1 MRGKDARG
9 RRRRPVPRVLTW
21 GGGPAPA
28 RARSAPSLPV
38 GIPRRRPA
46 QPGPAV
52 GCAPARRRRP
62 RRPGMAAVLELLL
75 SEEVAVGA
83 VLRWLRRAP
92 GQRPAEDSHIYD
104 KLVSL
109 SLLQKDFVPFLLNF
123 LREQTS
129 QILTNGPSTPAKTP
143 NSKAHKSQRTGPE
156 RRAGHATSSRVQLFS
171 QRTSVTS
178 CATDTSF
185 SPAAASS
192 GSSSF
197 SESNLSSPCSDFP
210 SVVSSSSPSFGYS
223 PVLTH
228 SEKRSAQKANLG
240 SFLTAAPEALPARR
254 GRRKGSSSLSAS
266 GRQVARDLGRSV
278 AEEEDGKSESASWSG
293 GRRKRSEVPLV
304 TARSL
309 PSQLNLNNLEEFPP
323 MGTASGW
330 TNKSKPSRRIN
341 PTPVSAERPLSKP
354 KMCFTST
361 PVSQSPAA
369 RFSAGSSP
377 EAFNIVQEGNQTS
390 VLSSSLQEERE
401 MLKKER
407 CKLLYQASSAG
418 ISPDPGTP
426 TKPAYTRSASL
437 PAESHLV
444 TCADPAK
451 VSCKK
456 QLECLAQLYSSCI
469 AENLVPNIF
478 LELFFVL
485 QLLTSKGTSA
495 SEEEES
501 DLEVNEGSKDA
512 SGRQHFRSVH
522 NCVYFA
528 VQVLDYQYEIISHL
542 EKGTLKFLAEN
553 ERIACFSPTLHER
566 LKQAYENSTAKVS
579 LLLPCSVQSVSFQP
593 ETDNRSNFPSD
604 RAFHIFKKQR
614 DIFYE
619 LLREWEDNHEKPGW
633 DFERVLGSKI
643 RAMMAHLSA
652 TCNHSHFA
660 RLFQKQ
666 LTQMC
671 KDPIGGGVSWGDTPD
686 QDVLNMLGPD
696 NLSRLKRL
704 QERFVVPQSIRG
716 PCPPPSFPGCQ
727 QFFRDFILSAGS
739 YQFNQ
744 HLVDSLCLKI
754 LELDGLTLV
763 EHEHSDG
770 ETDMDEQDEKKRFT
784 VVLLSL
790 RLLAKFL
797 GFLVFLPYRT
807 VEQPTRDLQDTAVAL
822 RNQTLPVLDILKL
835 LRRSIQ
841 NQRSVLT
848 IPWIVEFLSLVDHVA
863 PFLDYYRKVFCLL
876 LQIYRL
882 MILSEEKEMSFLNKL
897 LILAVLGW
905 LFQVPSVPEE
915 LFFATDVRQEG
926 LVMDTV
932 TSAQALDSVPLVDQQ
947 LLYTCCPYLGELRK
961 LLASF
966 VAGSGVKNGGFMRKI
981 TPTAA
986 ETLAPKT
993 SITQRKLQVE
1003 LEQAFF
1009 HNQPPSLR
1017 RTVEFVAE
1025 RVGSNCVKHIKAT
1038 LVAELVQ
1045 RAEVMLQ
1052 DKVKEEDANHDKLLE
1067 EVCSHLYDEGAQALI
1082 KGREFCKK
1090 KGPEA
1095 VRVLLPEETS
1105 AAVLSSAEDIAV
1117 ELATE
1122 KACGWLS
1129 ANIAALIKREV
1140 KATFNKMLKVPG
1152 LPLPNE
1158 DAQELRRDCSP
1169 GCLHRAPFPSQI
1181 INEIK
1186 DVLCVAV
1193 GPRDEGE
1200 VIDPGW
1206 LECLLGRLSQTL
1218 RCRKFMCPTS
1228 EQQLAKCTVELASLL
1243 VSGHV
1248 PLSHGIKP
1256 PEKSSERLRVKNN
1269 PTCDLLK
1276 LLLSVWKEDFG
1287 TPVPVQLMF
1296 SRKNIG
1302 YLAEAKQQEWD
1313 LFHFILRGLVECDL
1327 MKTSEIESCLRSL
1340 EELPWPSDFLKALES
1355 ISGLFLSEHLVEE
1368 PRSNP
1373 CDLTRQSLATDSGQT
1388 RDQVKWTSSSVKQ
1401 RDCFLV
1407 TGSSLNL
1414 M

>member
-1 MRGKDARG
+1 
-9 RRRRPVPRVLTW
+9 
-21 GGGPAPA
+21 
-28 RARSAPSLPV
+28 
-38 GIPRRRPA
+38 
-46 QPGPAV
+46 
-52 GCAPARRRRP
+52 
-62 RRPGMAAVLELLL
+62 EN
-75 SEEVAVGA
+75 
-83 VLRWLRRAP
+83 
-92 GQRPAEDSHIYD
+92 HIHD

-143 NSKAHKSQRTGPE
+143 NSKAHGNQRTGSE

-171 QRTSVTS
+171 QRTSK
-178 CATDTSF
+178 
-185 SPAAASS
+185 AS
-192 GSSSF
+192 
-197 SESNLSSPCSDFP
+197 
-210 SVVSSSSPSFGYS
+210 
-223 PVLTH
+223 
-228 SEKRSAQKANLG
+228 LG
-240 SFLTAAPEALPARR
+240 SFLTATPEALPVRR
-254 GRRKGSSSLSAS
+254 GRRKANSSVGAS
-266 GRQVARDLGRSV
+266 GRQVARDLGRSL
-278 AEEEDGKSESASWSG
+278 AEEEDGKNDSVLWSG
-293 GRRKRSEVPLV
+293 GRRKRSEVPLDS
-304 TARSL
+304 ARSP

-323 MGTASGW
+323 MGAASGW

-354 KMCFTST
+354 KTCFTST

-369 RFSAGSSP
+369 RLSSGSSL
-377 EAFNIVQEGNQTS
+377 EAFTTVQEGNLTS
-390 VLSSSLQEERE
+390 VISNSLQEERE

-407 CKLLYQASSAG
+407 YRMSF
-418 ISPDPGTP
+418 DPGTP
-426 TKPAYTRSASL
+426 TKPSYTRSASL

-444 TCADPAK
+444 TCANPTK

-485 QLLTSKGTSA
+485 QLLTSKGTSTA
-495 SEEEES
+495 EDGDS
-501 DLEVNEGSKDA
+501 DLEINESSREV
-512 SGRQHFRSVH
+512 SGGQHFQSVH

-528 VQVLDYQYEIISHL
+528 VRVLDYQYEIISHL
-542 EKGTLKFLAEN
+542 EKGILKLLAEN
-553 ERIACFSPTLHER
+553 ERIASFSPTLHKR
-566 LKQAYENSTAKVS
+566 LRQAYESSAAKVS

-619 LLREWEDNHEKPGW
+619 LLREWEDNHEKSGW
-633 DFERVLGSKI
+633 DFERVLGNKI

-666 LTQMC
+666 LIQMC
-671 KDPIGGGVSWGDTPD
+671 KGPIGGGASWGDTPD
-686 QDVLNMLGPD
+686 QDVLNMLGSD

-744 HLVDSLCLKI
+744 HLMDSLCLKI
-754 LELDGLTLV
+754 LELNGLTLV

-770 ETDMDEQDEKKRFT
+770 EADMDEQDEKKRFT

-807 VEQPTRDLQDTAVAL
+807 VEQPTRDLQDSALAL
-822 RNQTLPVLDILKL
+822 RNQTLPILDILKL
-835 LRRSIQ
+835 LRQSVRDQRSI
-841 NQRSVLT
+841 LT
-848 IPWIVEFLSLVDHVA
+848 IPWIVEYLSLVDHIA
-863 PFLDYYRKVFCLL
+863 PFLDYYRKVFGLL
-876 LQIYRL
+876 LQVYRL
-882 MILSEEKEMSFLNKL
+882 MVLSEDKKMSFLNKL

-915 LFFATDVRQEG
+915 LFFTTDDRQERFM
-926 LVMDTV
+926 MDTV
-932 TSAQALDSVPLVDQQ
+932 TSARALDSVPLVDQQ

-966 VAGSGVKNGGFMRKI
+966 VAGSGAKNGGFIRKI

-986 ETLAPKT
+986 ESLAPKA
-993 SITQRKLQVE
+993 SVTQRKLQVE

-1009 HNQPPSLR
+1009 HNQPSSLR

-1045 RAEVMLQ
+1045 RAEAMLQ
-1052 DKVKEEDANHDKLLE
+1052 DKVKEDAASHDKLLE
-1067 EVCSHLYDEGAQALI
+1067 EVCTHLCEEGAEALI

-1105 AAVLSSAEDIAV
+1105 AAVLSSAENIAV

-1140 KATFNKMLKVPG
+1140 KATFNRMLKVPG
-1152 LPLPNE
+1152 FPLPSE
-1158 DAQELRRDCSP
+1158 DTLELRRDCPP
-1169 GCLHRAPFPSQI
+1169 GCQHCAPFPSQV

-1200 VIDPGW
+1200 VIDYVW

-1218 RCRKFMCPTS
+1218 QCRKFMCPTS
-1228 EQQLAKCTVELASLL
+1228 EQQLAKCSVELASLL
-1243 VSGHV
+1243 VSDRV
-1248 PLSHGIKP
+1248 PLSLEIKSP
-1256 PEKSSERLRVKNN
+1256 KKSPERLRVKND
-1269 PTCDLLK
+1269 PTYGLLK

-1287 TPVPVQLMF
+1287 TPVPVQLIF
-1296 SRKNIG
+1296 SKKNVS
-1302 YLAEAKQQEWD
+1302 YLAEVKLREWD
-1313 LFHFILRGLVECDL
+1313 LFLFLLHGLVEHEL
-1327 MKTSEIESCLRSL
+1327 MRTSEIESCLHSL
-1340 EELPWPSDFLKALES
+1340 EELPWPSDFLKDLKMLS
-1355 ISGLFLSEHLVEE
+1355 RVFVSEHHTKEL
-1368 PRSNP
+1368 RTNP
-1373 CDLTRQSLATDSGQT
+1373 CELTRRSLGTVTAQS
-1388 RDQVKWTSSSVKQ
+1388 
-1401 RDCFLV
+1401 
-1407 TGSSLNL
+1407 
-1414 M
+1414 

>member
-1 MRGKDARG
+1 MGAETFTLAG
-9 RRRRPVPRVLTW
+9 
-21 GGGPAPA
+21 
-28 RARSAPSLPV
+28 
-38 GIPRRRPA
+38 
-46 QPGPAV
+46 
-52 GCAPARRRRP
+52 
-62 RRPGMAAVLELLL
+62 ELLTAFRCWEEL
-75 SEEVAVGA
+75 SCFGVRKHENHV
-83 VLRWLRRAP
+83 
-92 GQRPAEDSHIYD
+92 HD

-143 NSKAHKSQRTGPE
+143 NSKAHRSQRTGPE
-156 RRAGHATSSRVQLFS
+156 RRAGHATSSRVQLFT
-171 QRTSVTS
+171 QRTLVTT
-178 CATDTSF
+178 CTTDISF

-192 GSSSF
+192 SSSSF
-197 SESNLSSPCSDFP
+197 SGSNLSSPCGDCP
-210 SVVSSSSPSFGYS
+210 SVASSSSPSFGYS
-223 PVLTH
+223 PVLNH
-228 SEKRSAQKANLG
+228 GEKRSSQKASLG
-240 SFLTAAPEALPARR
+240 SFLTATPEALPARR
-254 GRRKGSSSLSAS
+254 GRKKGSVSAS
-266 GRQVARDLGRSV
+266 GRQVARDLGRSL
-278 AEEEDGKSESASWSG
+278 ADEEDGKHDGVSWSG

-304 TARSL
+304 SARSP

-323 MGTASGW
+323 MGAASGW

-369 RFSAGSSP
+369 RFSSRSSL
-377 EAFNIVQEGNQTS
+377 EAFTAVQEGNLMS
-390 VLSSSLQEERE
+390 VKSNSLQEERE

-407 CKLLYQASSAG
+407 CKLLHQASSPSG

-426 TKPAYTRSASL
+426 TKPSYTRSASL

-444 TCADPAK
+444 TCANPAK

-485 QLLTSKGTSA
+485 QLLTSKGTSTA
-495 SEEEES
+495 EDGDS
-501 DLEVNEGSKDA
+501 DLEIDERSTDA
-512 SGRQHFRSVH
+512 SERQHFRSVH

-528 VQVLDYQYEIISHL
+528 VQVLGYQYEILSRL
-542 EKGTLKFLAEN
+542 EKGMLKLLAEN
-553 ERIACFSPTLHER
+553 ERIASFSPTLHER
-566 LKQAYENSTAKVS
+566 LRQAYESSTAKVS

-619 LLREWEDNHEKPGW
+619 LLREWEDNHEKTGW

-666 LTQMC
+666 LIQMC
-671 KDPIGGGVSWGDTPD
+671 KGPIGGGASLGDTPD
-686 QDVLNMLGPD
+686 QDVLNMLGSD

-744 HLVDSLCLKI
+744 HLMDSLCLQI

-770 ETDMDEQDEKKRFT
+770 EADMDEQDEKKRFT

-807 VEQPTRDLQDTAVAL
+807 VEQPTRDLQDSAVAL
-822 RNQTLPVLDILKL
+822 RNQTLPVLDVLKL
-835 LRRSIQ
+835 LRQSIRDQRSI
-841 NQRSVLT
+841 LT
-848 IPWIVEFLSLVDHVA
+848 IPWIVEYLSLVDYIA

-876 LQIYRL
+876 LQVYRL
-882 MILSEEKEMSFLNKL
+882 MVLSEDKEMSFLNKL

-915 LFFATDVRQEG
+915 LFFTTDARQEG
-926 LVMDTV
+926 FMVDTV

-966 VAGSGVKNGGFMRKI
+966 VAGSGAKNGGFIRKI

-986 ETLAPKT
+986 ESLAPKA
-993 SITQRKLQVE
+993 SVTQRKLQVE

-1045 RAEVMLQ
+1045 RAEGMLQ
-1052 DKVKEEDANHDKLLE
+1052 EKVKEEDANHDKLLE
-1067 EVCSHLYDEGAQALI
+1067 EVCAHLYEEGAQALI

-1140 KATFNKMLKVPG
+1140 KATFNRMLKVPG
-1152 LPLPNE
+1152 PPLPGE
-1158 DAQELRRDCSP
+1158 DALELRRDCPP
-1169 GCLHRAPFPSQI
+1169 GCQHCAPFPSQI

-1193 GPRDEGE
+1193 GPRDKGE
-1200 VIDPGW
+1200 VVDCVW

-1218 RCRKFMCPTS
+1218 QCRKFMCPTS

-1243 VSGHV
+1243 VSDRV
-1248 PLSHGIKP
+1248 PLSLRVKSA
-1256 PEKSSERLRVKNN
+1256 EKSSEMLRVKYN
-1269 PTCDLLK
+1269 PTYGLLK

-1287 TPVPVQLMF
+1287 TPVPVQLIF
-1296 SRKNIG
+1296 STKNMG
-1302 YLAEAKQQEWD
+1302 YFAEVKQREWD
-1313 LFHFILRGLVECDL
+1313 LFLFMLHGLVEHKL
-1327 MKTSEIESCLRSL
+1327 MRTSEIESCLHGL
-1340 EELPWPSDFLKALES
+1340 EELPWPLEFLKELEMLS
-1355 ISGLFLSEHLVEE
+1355 RVFLSEHQREE
-1368 PRSNP
+1368 PRTNP
-1373 CDLTRQSLATDSGQT
+1373 CELTRQSPGT
-1388 RDQVKWTSSSVKQ
+1388 
-1401 RDCFLV
+1401 V
-1407 TGSSLNL
+1407 TAQS
-1414 M
+1414 

>member
-1 MRGKDARG
+1 
-9 RRRRPVPRVLTW
+9 
-21 GGGPAPA
+21 
-28 RARSAPSLPV
+28 
-38 GIPRRRPA
+38 
-46 QPGPAV
+46 
-52 GCAPARRRRP
+52 
-62 RRPGMAAVLELLL
+62 EN
-75 SEEVAVGA
+75 
-83 VLRWLRRAP
+83 
-92 GQRPAEDSHIYD
+92 HIHD

-109 SLLQKDFVPFLLNF
+109 TLLQKDFVPFLLNF

-143 NSKAHKSQRTGPE
+143 NSKAHGSQRTGSE

-171 QRTSVTS
+171 QRTS
-178 CATDTSF
+178 
-185 SPAAASS
+185 AS
-192 GSSSF
+192 
-197 SESNLSSPCSDFP
+197 
-210 SVVSSSSPSFGYS
+210 
-223 PVLTH
+223 
-228 SEKRSAQKANLG
+228 LG
-240 SFLTAAPEALPARR
+240 SFLTATPEALPARR
-254 GRRKGSSSLSAS
+254 GRRKGNSSVSAS
-266 GRQVARDLGRSV
+266 GRQVARDLGRSL
-278 AEEEDGKSESASWSG
+278 AEEEDGKNDNVSWSG
-293 GRRKRSEVPLV
+293 GRKKRSEVSLV
-304 TARSL
+304 SARSP

-323 MGTASGW
+323 MGAASGW

-369 RFSAGSSP
+369 RFSSGSSL
-377 EAFNIVQEGNQTS
+377 EAFTTVQEGSLTS
-390 VLSSSLQEERE
+390 VISNSLQEERE

-407 CKLLYQASSAG
+407 YR
-418 ISPDPGTP
+418 ISLDPGTP
-426 TKPAYTRSASL
+426 TKPSYTRSASL

-444 TCADPAK
+444 TCASPTK

-485 QLLTSKGTSA
+485 QLLTSKGTSTAEDGDGDVEA
-495 SEEEES
+495 SER
-501 DLEVNEGSKDA
+501 NA

-542 EKGTLKFLAEN
+542 EKGMLKLLAEN
-553 ERIACFSPTLHER
+553 ERIASFSPTLHER
-566 LKQAYENSTAKVS
+566 LRQAYESSTAKVS

-619 LLREWEDNHEKPGW
+619 LLREWEDNHEKTGW
-633 DFERVLGSKI
+633 DFERVLGNKI

-666 LTQMC
+666 LIQMC
-671 KDPIGGGVSWGDTPD
+671 KGPVGGGASCGDTPD
-686 QDVLNMLGPD
+686 QDVLNMLGSD

-754 LELDGLTLV
+754 LELNGLTLV

-770 ETDMDEQDEKKRFT
+770 EADMDEQDEKKRFT

-807 VEQPTRDLQDTAVAL
+807 VEQPTRDLQDSAVAL

-835 LRRSIQ
+835 LRQSIWDQRSI
-841 NQRSVLT
+841 LT
-848 IPWIVEFLSLVDHVA
+848 IPWIVEYLSLVDHIA
-863 PFLDYYRKVFCLL
+863 PFLDYYRNVFCLL
-876 LQIYRL
+876 LQVYRL
-882 MILSEEKEMSFLNKL
+882 MVLSEDKEMSFLNKL

-915 LFFATDVRQEG
+915 LFFTTDIRQEA
-926 LVMDTV
+926 LMMDTV
-932 TSAQALDSVPLVDQQ
+932 TSARALDSVPLVDQQ

-966 VAGSGVKNGGFMRKI
+966 VAGSGAKNGGFIRKI

-986 ETLAPKT
+986 ESLASKA
-993 SITQRKLQVE
+993 SVTQRKVQVE

-1067 EVCSHLYDEGAQALI
+1067 EVCAHLYEEGAQALI

-1105 AAVLSSAEDIAV
+1105 SAVLSSAEDIAV

-1140 KATFNKMLKVPG
+1140 KATFNRMLKVPG
-1152 LPLPNE
+1152 LPMPGE
-1158 DAQELRRDCSP
+1158 DALELRRDCPP
-1169 GCLHRAPFPSQI
+1169 GCQHCAPFPSQI
-1181 INEIK
+1181 INDIK

-1200 VIDPGW
+1200 VIDYVW
-1206 LECLLGRLSQTL
+1206 LECLLGRLGQTL

-1243 VSGHV
+1243 VSDRV
-1248 PLSHGIKP
+1248 PLSLGIKSQ
-1256 PEKSSERLRVKNN
+1256 EKSSERLRVKNN
-1269 PTCDLLK
+1269 PTYGLLK
-1276 LLLSVWKEDFG
+1276 LLLSVWKDDFG
-1287 TPVPVQLMF
+1287 TPVPVQLIF
-1296 SRKNIG
+1296 SKKNVG
-1302 YLAEAKQQEWD
+1302 YLAEVKQREWD
-1313 LFHFILRGLVECDL
+1313 LFLFMLRGLVEHEL
-1327 MKTSEIESCLRSL
+1327 MRASEIESCLHSL
-1340 EELPWPSDFLKALES
+1340 EELPWPSDFLKELEMLS
-1355 ISGLFLSEHLVEE
+1355 RVFLSEHHIEE
-1368 PRSNP
+1368 PRTNP
-1373 CDLTRQSLATDSGQT
+1373 CELTRQSLGT
-1388 RDQVKWTSSSVKQ
+1388 
-1401 RDCFLV
+1401 V
-1407 TGSSLNL
+1407 TAQS
-1414 M
+1414 

>member
-1 MRGKDARG
+1 M
-9 RRRRPVPRVLTW
+9 
-21 GGGPAPA
+21 
-28 RARSAPSLPV
+28 
-38 GIPRRRPA
+38 
-46 QPGPAV
+46 
-52 GCAPARRRRP
+52 
-62 RRPGMAAVLELLL
+62 
-75 SEEVAVGA
+75 
-83 VLRWLRRAP
+83 
-92 GQRPAEDSHIYD
+92 
-104 KLVSL
+104 
-109 SLLQKDFVPFLLNF
+109 
-123 LREQTS
+123 
-129 QILTNGPSTPAKTP
+129 
-143 NSKAHKSQRTGPE
+143 
-156 RRAGHATSSRVQLFS
+156 
-171 QRTSVTS
+171 
-178 CATDTSF
+178 
-185 SPAAASS
+185 
-192 GSSSF
+192 
-197 SESNLSSPCSDFP
+197 
-210 SVVSSSSPSFGYS
+210 VSSSSPSFGCS

-240 SFLTAAPEALPARR
+240 SFLTPAPEALPARR
-254 GRRKGSSSLSAS
+254 GRRKGSSSVSAS
-266 GRQVARDLGRSV
+266 GRQVARDLGRSL
-278 AEEEDGKSESASWSG
+278 AEEEDGKNENASWSG

-304 TARSL
+304 TARS
-309 PSQLNLNNLEEFPP
+309 PPGQLNLNNLEEFPP
-323 MGTASGW
+323 MGAASGW

-369 RFSAGSSP
+369 RFSAGSNL
-377 EAFNIVQEGNQTS
+377 EAFTTAQEGNLTS
-390 VLSSSLQEERE
+390 VISSSLQEERE

-407 CKLLYQASSAG
+407 CKLLHQASSPAG
-418 ISPDPGTP
+418 IPPDPGTP
-426 TKPAYTRSASL
+426 TKPTYTRSASL

-528 VQVLDYQYEIISHL
+528 VQVLDYQYEVISHL

-553 ERIACFSPTLHER
+553 ERIASFSPTLHER
-566 LKQAYENSTAKVS
+566 LKQAYESSTAKVS

-633 DFERVLGSKI
+633 DFERVLGNKI

-666 LTQMC
+666 LIQMC
-671 KDPIGGGVSWGDTPD
+671 KGPIGGGVSWGDTPD

-696 NLSRLKRL
+696 NLNRLKRL

-754 LELDGLTLV
+754 LELDSLTLV

-770 ETDMDEQDEKKRFT
+770 EADMDEQDEKKRFT

-822 RNQTLPVLDILKL
+822 RNQ
-835 LRRSIQ
+835 
-841 NQRSVLT
+841 
-848 IPWIVEFLSLVDHVA
+848 
-863 PFLDYYRKVFCLL
+863 
-876 LQIYRL
+876 
-882 MILSEEKEMSFLNKL
+882 
-897 LILAVLGW
+897 
-905 LFQVPSVPEE
+905 VPSVPEE

-947 LLYTCCPYLGELRK
+947 LLYTCCPFLGELRK

-966 VAGSGVKNGGFMRKI
+966 VAGSGVKNGGFIRKI

-986 ETLAPKT
+986 ESLAPKT
-993 SITQRKLQVE
+993 SITQRKLQME

-1067 EVCSHLYDEGAQALI
+1067 EVCAHLYEEGAQALT
-1082 KGREFCKK
+1082 KGRE
-1090 KGPEA
+1090 
-1095 VRVLLPEETS
+1095 
-1105 AAVLSSAEDIAV
+1105 
-1117 ELATE
+1117 
-1122 KACGWLS
+1122 
-1129 ANIAALIKREV
+1129 
-1140 KATFNKMLKVPG
+1140 
-1152 LPLPNE
+1152 
-1158 DAQELRRDCSP
+1158 
-1169 GCLHRAPFPSQI
+1169 
-1181 INEIK
+1181 
-1186 DVLCVAV
+1186 
-1193 GPRDEGE
+1193 
-1200 VIDPGW
+1200 
-1206 LECLLGRLSQTL
+1206 
-1218 RCRKFMCPTS
+1218 
-1228 EQQLAKCTVELASLL
+1228 
-1243 VSGHV
+1243 
-1248 PLSHGIKP
+1248 
-1256 PEKSSERLRVKNN
+1256 
-1269 PTCDLLK
+1269 
-1276 LLLSVWKEDFG
+1276 
-1287 TPVPVQLMF
+1287 
-1296 SRKNIG
+1296 
-1302 YLAEAKQQEWD
+1302 
-1313 LFHFILRGLVECDL
+1313 
-1327 MKTSEIESCLRSL
+1327 
-1340 EELPWPSDFLKALES
+1340 
-1355 ISGLFLSEHLVEE
+1355 
-1368 PRSNP
+1368 
-1373 CDLTRQSLATDSGQT
+1373 
-1388 RDQVKWTSSSVKQ
+1388 
-1401 RDCFLV
+1401 
-1407 TGSSLNL
+1407 
-1414 M
+1414 

>member
-1 MRGKDARG
+1 
-9 RRRRPVPRVLTW
+9 
-21 GGGPAPA
+21 
-28 RARSAPSLPV
+28 
-38 GIPRRRPA
+38 
-46 QPGPAV
+46 Q
-52 GCAPARRRRP
+52 
-62 RRPGMAAVLELLL
+62 EN
-75 SEEVAVGA
+75 
-83 VLRWLRRAP
+83 
-92 GQRPAEDSHIYD
+92 HIHD

-143 NSKAHKSQRTGPE
+143 NSKAHRSQRTGSE
-156 RRAGHATSSRVQLFS
+156 MRAGHATSSR
-171 QRTSVTS
+171 R
-178 CATDTSF
+178 
-185 SPAAASS
+185 SS
-192 GSSSF
+192 
-197 SESNLSSPCSDFP
+197 
-210 SVVSSSSPSFGYS
+210 
-223 PVLTH
+223 
-228 SEKRSAQKANLG
+228 QKASLG
-240 SFLTAAPEALPARR
+240 SFLTATPEALPARR
-254 GRRKGSSSLSAS
+254 GRRKGSSSVSAS
-266 GRQVARDLGRSV
+266 SRQVARDLGRSL
-278 AEEEDGKSESASWSG
+278 AEEEDGKNDSVSWSG
-293 GRRKRSEVPLV
+293 GRKKRSEVPLV
-304 TARSL
+304 SARSP

-323 MGTASGW
+323 MGAASGW

-361 PVSQSPAA
+361 PVSQPPAA
-369 RFSAGSSP
+369 RFSSGSSL
-377 EAFNIVQEGNQTS
+377 EAFTAVQEGNLTS
-390 VLSSSLQEERE
+390 VISNSLQEERE

-407 CKLLYQASSAG
+407 YR
-418 ISPDPGTP
+418 ISLDPGTP
-426 TKPAYTRSASL
+426 TKPSYTRSASL

-444 TCADPAK
+444 TCANPAK

-456 QLECLAQLYSSCI
+456 QLECLAELYSSCI

-478 LELFFVL
+478 VELFFVL
-485 QLLTSKGTSA
+485 QLLTSKGTSTT
-495 SEEEES
+495 EDGDS
-501 DLEVNEGSKDA
+501 DLEVNERNA
-512 SGRQHFRSVH
+512 SGRQHFQSVH

-542 EKGTLKFLAEN
+542 EKGMLKLLAEN
-553 ERIACFSPTLHER
+553 ERIASFSPTLHKR
-566 LKQAYENSTAKVS
+566 LRQAYESSTAKVS

-619 LLREWEDNHEKPGW
+619 LLREWEDNHEKTGW
-633 DFERVLGSKI
+633 DFERVLGNKI
-643 RAMMAHLSA
+643 RSMMAHLSA

-666 LTQMC
+666 LIQMC
-671 KDPIGGGVSWGDTPD
+671 KGPIGGSASWGDTPD
-686 QDVLNMLGPD
+686 QDVLNMLGSD

-704 QERFVVPQSIRG
+704 QERFIVPQSIRG

-744 HLVDSLCLKI
+744 HLMDSLCLKI
-754 LELDGLTLV
+754 LELNGLTLV

-770 ETDMDEQDEKKRFT
+770 EADMDEQDEKKRFT

-807 VEQPTRDLQDTAVAL
+807 AEQPTRDLQDSAVAL
-822 RNQTLPVLDILKL
+822 RNQTLPVLDVLKL
-835 LRRSIQ
+835 LRQSIRDQRSI
-841 NQRSVLT
+841 LT
-848 IPWIVEFLSLVDHVA
+848 IPWIVEYLSLVDHIA

-876 LQIYRL
+876 LQVYRL
-882 MILSEEKEMSFLNKL
+882 MVLSEDKEISFLNKL
-897 LILAVLGW
+897 LIVAVLGW

-915 LFFATDVRQEG
+915 LFFTTDVRQEG
-926 LVMDTV
+926 LMLDTA
-932 TSAQALDSVPLVDQQ
+932 TCAQALDSVPLVDQQ

-966 VAGSGVKNGGFMRKI
+966 VAGSGAKNGGFIRKI

-986 ETLAPKT
+986 ESLAPKA
-993 SITQRKLQVE
+993 SLMQRKLQVE

-1067 EVCSHLYDEGAQALI
+1067 EVCAHLYEEGAQALI

-1140 KATFNKMLKVPG
+1140 KATFNRMLKVPG
-1152 LPLPNE
+1152 FPLPGE
-1158 DAQELRRDCSP
+1158 DALELRRDCSP
-1169 GCLHRAPFPSQI
+1169 GCQHCAPFPSQI

-1200 VIDPGW
+1200 VIDYVW

-1243 VSGHV
+1243 VSGRV
-1248 PLSHGIKP
+1248 PLNLRIKS

-1269 PTCDLLK
+1269 PTYGLLK

-1287 TPVPVQLMF
+1287 TPVPVRLIF
-1296 SRKNIG
+1296 RKKNMG
-1302 YLAEAKQQEWD
+1302 YLSDVKQREWD
-1313 LFHFILRGLVECDL
+1313 LFLFMLRGLVEHDL
-1327 MKTSEIESCLRSL
+1327 MRSGEIEGCLQSL
-1340 EELPWPSDFLKALES
+1340 QELPWPSDFLKELEM
-1355 ISGLFLSEHLVEE
+1355 LSRVFASERRIEE
-1368 PRSNP
+1368 TRTSP
-1373 CDLTRQSLATDSGQT
+1373 CAVTRQSVGT
-1388 RDQVKWTSSSVKQ
+1388 
-1401 RDCFLV
+1401 V
-1407 TGSSLNL
+1407 TAQS
-1414 M
+1414 

>member
-1 MRGKDARG
+1 
-9 RRRRPVPRVLTW
+9 
-21 GGGPAPA
+21 
-28 RARSAPSLPV
+28 
-38 GIPRRRPA
+38 
-46 QPGPAV
+46 
-52 GCAPARRRRP
+52 
-62 RRPGMAAVLELLL
+62 EN
-75 SEEVAVGA
+75 
-83 VLRWLRRAP
+83 
-92 GQRPAEDSHIYD
+92 HIHE

-129 QILTNGPSTPAKTP
+129 QILTNGPPTPAKTP
-143 NSKAHKSQRTGPE
+143 NSKAHGSQRTGSE

-171 QRTSVTS
+171 QRTS
-178 CATDTSF
+178 
-185 SPAAASS
+185 AS
-192 GSSSF
+192 
-197 SESNLSSPCSDFP
+197 
-210 SVVSSSSPSFGYS
+210 
-223 PVLTH
+223 
-228 SEKRSAQKANLG
+228 LG
-240 SFLTAAPEALPARR
+240 SFLTATPDTLPVRR
-254 GRRKGSSSLSAS
+254 GRRKGSSSVGAS
-266 GRQVARDLGRSV
+266 GRQVARDLGRSL
-278 AEEEDGKSESASWSG
+278 AEEEDGKSDSASWSG
-293 GRRKRSEVPLV
+293 GRRKRNEVPLV
-304 TARSL
+304 SARSP

-323 MGTASGW
+323 MGAASGW

-354 KMCFTST
+354 KTCFTST

-369 RFSAGSSP
+369 RLSAGSSP
-377 EAFNIVQEGNQTS
+377 EAFTAVQEGN
-390 VLSSSLQEERE
+390 LSSVISNSLQEERE

-407 CKLLYQASSAG
+407 YRMSF
-418 ISPDPGTP
+418 DPGTP
-426 TKPAYTRSASL
+426 PKPSYTRSASL

-444 TCADPAK
+444 TCANPTK

-485 QLLTSKGTSA
+485 QLLTSKGTSTA
-495 SEEEES
+495 EDGDSDSEISERNR
-501 DLEVNEGSKDA
+501 DV
-512 SGRQHFRSVH
+512 SGRQHFQSVH

-528 VQVLDYQYEIISHL
+528 VCVLDYQYEIISHL
-542 EKGTLKFLAEN
+542 EKGMLKLLAEN
-553 ERIACFSPTLHER
+553 ERIASFSPTLHKR
-566 LKQAYENSTAKVS
+566 LRQAYESSTAKVS

-619 LLREWEDNHEKPGW
+619 LLREWEDNHEKTGW
-633 DFERVLGSKI
+633 DFERVLGNKI

-666 LTQMC
+666 LIQMC
-671 KDPIGGGVSWGDTPD
+671 KGPVGGGASWGDTPD
-686 QDVLNMLGPD
+686 QDVLNMLGSD

-744 HLVDSLCLKI
+744 HLMDSLCLKI
-754 LELDGLTLV
+754 LDLNSLTLV

-770 ETDMDEQDEKKRFT
+770 EADMDEQDEKKRFT
-784 VVLLSL
+784 VALLSL

-807 VEQPTRDLQDTAVAL
+807 AEQPTRDLQDSALAL

-835 LRRSIQ
+835 LRQSIRDQRSI
-841 NQRSVLT
+841 LT
-848 IPWIVEFLSLVDHVA
+848 IPWIVEYLSLVDHIA
-863 PFLDYYRKVFCLL
+863 PFLDYYRKVFGLL
-876 LQIYRL
+876 LQVYRL
-882 MILSEEKEMSFLNKL
+882 MVLSEDKEMSFLNKL

-915 LFFATDVRQEG
+915 LFFTTDNRQEG
-926 LVMDTV
+926 FMMDTV
-932 TSAQALDSVPLVDQQ
+932 TSAQALDFVPLVDQQ

-966 VAGSGVKNGGFMRKI
+966 VAGSGGKNGGFIRKI

-986 ETLAPKT
+986 ESLAPKA
-993 SITQRKLQVE
+993 SVTQRKLQVE

-1045 RAEVMLQ
+1045 RAETMLQ
-1052 DKVKEEDANHDKLLE
+1052 DKVKEEDVNHDKLLE
-1067 EVCSHLYDEGAQALI
+1067 EVCTHLYEEGAQALI

-1105 AAVLSSAEDIAV
+1105 AAVLSSAENIAV

-1122 KACGWLS
+1122 RACGWLS

-1140 KATFNKMLKVPG
+1140 KATFNRMLKVPG
-1152 LPLPNE
+1152 FLLPGE
-1158 DAQELRRDCSP
+1158 DALEVRRDCPP
-1169 GCLHRAPFPSQI
+1169 GCQHCAPFPSQI

-1200 VIDPGW
+1200 VVDYVW

-1218 RCRKFMCPTS
+1218 RCRKFMCPAS
-1228 EQQLAKCTVELASLL
+1228 EQQLARCTVELASLL
-1243 VSGHV
+1243 VSDRV
-1248 PLSHGIKP
+1248 PLSLGIKS
-1256 PEKSSERLRVKNN
+1256 PEKSPERLRVKNN
-1269 PTCDLLK
+1269 PTCGLLK
-1276 LLLSVWKEDFG
+1276 LLFSIWKEDFG
-1287 TPVPVQLMF
+1287 TSVPVQLIF
-1296 SRKNIG
+1296 SKKNIG
-1302 YLAEAKQQEWD
+1302 YLAEVKQREWD
-1313 LFHFILRGLVECDL
+1313 LFLFLLHGLIEHEL
-1327 MKTSEIESCLRSL
+1327 MRTSEIQSCLHSL
-1340 EELPWPSDFLKALES
+1340 EELPWPSDFIKDLKM
-1355 ISGLFLSEHLVEE
+1355 LSRVFVSERQIEE
-1368 PRSNP
+1368 PRTNP
-1373 CDLTRQSLATDSGQT
+1373 CELSRQSLGTVSTQ
-1388 RDQVKWTSSSVKQ
+1388 S
-1401 RDCFLV
+1401 
-1407 TGSSLNL
+1407 
-1414 M
+1414 

>member
-1 MRGKDARG
+1 
-9 RRRRPVPRVLTW
+9 
-21 GGGPAPA
+21 
-28 RARSAPSLPV
+28 
-38 GIPRRRPA
+38 
-46 QPGPAV
+46 
-52 GCAPARRRRP
+52 
-62 RRPGMAAVLELLL
+62 MAAVLELLL
-75 SEEVAVGA
+75 QEEVPVSAV
-83 VLRWLRRAP
+83 VRWLRRGP
-92 GQRPAEDSHIYD
+92 GHRPAEENHIHE
-104 KLVSL
+104 KLVPL

-129 QILTNGPSTPAKTP
+129 QILTNGPPTPAKTP
-143 NSKAHKSQRTGPE
+143 NSKARGSQRTGSE

-171 QRTSVTS
+171 QRTSVTA
-178 CATDTSF
+178 CTTDTSF
-185 SPAAASS
+185 SPASASG

-197 SESNLSSPCSDFP
+197 SGSNLSSPCGDFP
-210 SVVSSSSPSFGYS
+210 SVVSSSSPSFGHS
-223 PVLTH
+223 PVLQH
-228 SEKRSAQKANLG
+228 GEKRSSQRASLG
-240 SFLTAAPEALPARR
+240 SFLTATPDALPARR
-254 GRRKGSSSLSAS
+254 GRRKGSSSVGAP
-266 GRQVARDLGRSV
+266 GRQVARDLGRSL
-278 AEEEDGKSESASWSG
+278 AEEEDGKSDSASWSG

-304 TARSL
+304 SASSP

-323 MGTASGW
+323 MGAASGW
-330 TNKSKPSRRIN
+330 SNKSKPSRRIN

-354 KMCFTST
+354 KTCFTST

-369 RFSAGSSP
+369 RWAAGSSL
-377 EAFNIVQEGNQTS
+377 EAFTAVQEGN
-390 VLSSSLQEERE
+390 LSSVISNSLQEERE

-407 CKLLYQASSAG
+407 CKLLHQASSPAG
-418 ISPDPGTP
+418 ISFDPGTP
-426 TKPAYTRSASL
+426 TKPSYTRSASL

-444 TCADPAK
+444 TCASPAK

-485 QLLTSKGTSA
+485 QLLTSKGTSTA
-495 SEEEES
+495 EDGDSDPEISERNR
-501 DLEVNEGSKDA
+501 DV
-512 SGRQHFRSVH
+512 SGRQHFESVH

-542 EKGTLKFLAEN
+542 EKGMLKLLAES
-553 ERIACFSPTLHER
+553 ERIALFSPTLHKR
-566 LKQAYENSTAKVS
+566 LRQAYESSTAKVS

-619 LLREWEDNHEKPGW
+619 LLREWEDNHEKTGW
-633 DFERVLGSKI
+633 DFDRVLGNKI

-666 LTQMC
+666 LIQMC
-671 KDPIGGGVSWGDTPD
+671 KGPIGGGASGGDTPD
-686 QDVLNMLGPD
+686 QDVLNMLGSD

-744 HLVDSLCLKI
+744 HLMDSLCLKI
-754 LELDGLTLV
+754 LELNGLTLV

-770 ETDMDEQDEKKRFT
+770 EADMEEQDEKKRFT
-784 VVLLSL
+784 VALLSL

-797 GFLVFLPYRT
+797 GFVVFLPYRT
-807 VEQPTRDLQDTAVAL
+807 AEQPTRDLQDSALAL

-835 LRRSIQ
+835 LRQSIRDQRSI
-841 NQRSVLT
+841 LT
-848 IPWIVEFLSLVDHVA
+848 IPWIVEYLSLVDHIA
-863 PFLDYYRKVFCLL
+863 PFLDYYRKVFGLL
-876 LQIYRL
+876 LQVYRL
-882 MILSEEKEMSFLNKL
+882 MVLSEDKEMSFLNKL
-897 LILAVLGW
+897 LILALLGW

-915 LFFATDVRQEG
+915 LFFTVDDRQERFM
-926 LVMDTV
+926 LDTV
-932 TSAQALDSVPLVDQQ
+932 TSAQALDFVPLVDQQ
-947 LLYTCCPYLGELRK
+947 LLYTCCPYLSELRK

-966 VAGSGVKNGGFMRKI
+966 VAGSGGKNGGFIRKI

-986 ETLAPKT
+986 ESLAPKA
-993 SITQRKLQVE
+993 SVTQRKLQVD

-1052 DKVKEEDANHDKLLE
+1052 DKVKEEDVNHDKLLE
-1067 EVCSHLYDEGAQALI
+1067 EVCTHLYEEGAQALI

-1105 AAVLSSAEDIAV
+1105 AAVLSSAESIAV

-1122 KACGWLS
+1122 RACGWLS

-1140 KATFNKMLKVPG
+1140 KATFNRMLKVPG
-1152 LPLPNE
+1152 FPLPGE
-1158 DAQELRRDCSP
+1158 DALELRRDCPP
-1169 GCLHRAPFPSQI
+1169 GCQHCAPFPSQI

-1193 GPRDEGE
+1193 GPREEGE
-1200 VIDPGW
+1200 VVDFMW

-1243 VSGHV
+1243 VSDRV
-1248 PLSHGIKP
+1248 PLSLGVKS
-1256 PEKSSERLRVKNN
+1256 PERSHERLRVKNN
-1269 PTCDLLK
+1269 PTCGLLK
-1276 LLLSVWKEDFG
+1276 LLFSIWKEDFG
-1287 TPVPVQLMF
+1287 TCVPVQLIL
-1296 SRKNIG
+1296 SKKNVG
-1302 YLAEAKQQEWD
+1302 YLAEAKQREWD
-1313 LFHFILRGLVECDL
+1313 LFLFLLHGLIEHEL
-1327 MKTSEIESCLRSL
+1327 MRTSEIQSCLHSL
-1340 EELPWPSDFLKALES
+1340 EELPWPSDFVKDLKRLS
-1355 ISGLFLSEHLVEE
+1355 RVFVSEHQIEE
-1368 PRSNP
+1368 SRINP
-1373 CDLTRQSLATDSGQT
+1373 CELTRQSLAT
-1388 RDQVKWTSSSVKQ
+1388 
-1401 RDCFLV
+1401 V
-1407 TGSSLNL
+1407 TTQS
-1414 M
+1414 

>member
-1 MRGKDARG
+1 
-9 RRRRPVPRVLTW
+9 
-21 GGGPAPA
+21 
-28 RARSAPSLPV
+28 
-38 GIPRRRPA
+38 
-46 QPGPAV
+46 Q
-52 GCAPARRRRP
+52 
-62 RRPGMAAVLELLL
+62 EN
-75 SEEVAVGA
+75 
-83 VLRWLRRAP
+83 
-92 GQRPAEDSHIYD
+92 HIHD
-104 KLVSL
+104 KLVPL

-143 NSKAHKSQRTGPE
+143 NSKAHRSQRTGPE

-171 QRTSVTS
+171 QRTS
-178 CATDTSF
+178 
-185 SPAAASS
+185 
-192 GSSSF
+192 
-197 SESNLSSPCSDFP
+197 
-210 SVVSSSSPSFGYS
+210 
-223 PVLTH
+223 
-228 SEKRSAQKANLG
+228 ANLG
-240 SFLTAAPEALPARR
+240 SFLTVTPEALPVRR
-254 GRRKGSSSLSAS
+254 GRRKGSSSVGAF
-266 GRQVARDLGRSV
+266 GRQVARDLGRSL
-278 AEEEDGKSESASWSG
+278 AEEEDGRNDNVLWSG

-304 TARSL
+304 SASSP

-323 MGTASGW
+323 MGAASGW

-369 RFSAGSSP
+369 RFSSGSSL
-377 EAFNIVQEGNQTS
+377 EAFTAVQEGNLTS
-390 VLSSSLQEERE
+390 VISNSLQEERE

-407 CKLLYQASSAG
+407 YR
-418 ISPDPGTP
+418 ISLDPGTP
-426 TKPAYTRSASL
+426 TKPSYTRSASL

-444 TCADPAK
+444 TCANPAK

-495 SEEEES
+495 AEDDDS
-501 DLEVNEGSKDA
+501 DLEVNERNA
-512 SGRQHFRSVH
+512 SGRQHFQSVH

-528 VQVLDYQYEIISHL
+528 VQVLDYQYEIISRL
-542 EKGTLKFLAEN
+542 EKGTLKLLAEN
-553 ERIACFSPTLHER
+553 ERIASFSPTLHER
-566 LKQAYENSTAKVS
+566 LRQAYESSTAKVS

-619 LLREWEDNHEKPGW
+619 LLREWEDNHEKTGW
-633 DFERVLGSKI
+633 DFERVLGNKV

-666 LTQMC
+666 LIQMC
-671 KDPIGGGVSWGDTPD
+671 KGPIGGGASWGDTPD
-686 QDVLNMLGPD
+686 QDVLNMLGSD

-744 HLVDSLCLKI
+744 HLMDSLCLKI
-754 LELDGLTLV
+754 LELNGLTLV
-763 EHEHSDG
+763 EHEHGDG
-770 ETDMDEQDEKKRFT
+770 EADMDEQDEKKRFT

-807 VEQPTRDLQDTAVAL
+807 MEQPTRDLQDSAVAL
-822 RNQTLPVLDILKL
+822 RNQTLPVLDVLKL
-835 LRRSIQ
+835 LRQSIRDQRSI
-841 NQRSVLT
+841 LT
-848 IPWIVEFLSLVDHVA
+848 IPWIVEYLSLVDHIA

-876 LQIYRL
+876 LQVYRL
-882 MILSEEKEMSFLNKL
+882 MVLSEDTEMSFLNKL

-915 LFFATDVRQEG
+915 LFFTTDVRQEG
-926 LVMDTV
+926 SMMDTA

-966 VAGSGVKNGGFMRKI
+966 VAGSGAKNGGFIRKI

-986 ETLAPKT
+986 ESLAPKASVT
-993 SITQRKLQVE
+993 HRKLQVE

-1045 RAEVMLQ
+1045 RAEGMLQ
-1052 DKVKEEDANHDKLLE
+1052 DKVKEGDANQDKLVE
-1067 EVCSHLYDEGAQALI
+1067 EVCAHLYEEGTQALV

-1140 KATFNKMLKVPG
+1140 KATFNRMLKVPG
-1152 LPLPNE
+1152 LALPGE
-1158 DAQELRRDCSP
+1158 DALESRRDCPP
-1169 GCLHRAPFPSQI
+1169 GCQHCAPFPSQI

-1186 DVLCVAV
+1186 DVLCIAV

-1200 VIDPGW
+1200 VIDCVW
-1206 LECLLGRLSQTL
+1206 LEGLLGRLSQTL

-1243 VSGHV
+1243 VSDRV
-1248 PLSHGIKP
+1248 PLSLRIKS

-1269 PTCDLLK
+1269 PTYGLLK

-1296 SRKNIG
+1296 SKKNMG
-1302 YLAEAKQQEWD
+1302 YLAEVQQQEWD
-1313 LFHFILRGLVECDL
+1313 LFLFMLHGLVEHEL
-1327 MKTSEIESCLRSL
+1327 MRTSEIEDCLHSL
-1340 EELPWPSDFLKALES
+1340 GELPWPSDFLKELEMLS
-1355 ISGLFLSEHLVEE
+1355 RVFISEHRREE
-1368 PRSNP
+1368 RRTNP
-1373 CDLTRQSLATDSGQT
+1373 CELTRQPLGT
-1388 RDQVKWTSSSVKQ
+1388 
-1401 RDCFLV
+1401 V
-1407 TGSSLNL
+1407 TAQS
-1414 M
+1414 

>member
-1 MRGKDARG
+1 
-9 RRRRPVPRVLTW
+9 
-21 GGGPAPA
+21 
-28 RARSAPSLPV
+28 
-38 GIPRRRPA
+38 
-46 QPGPAV
+46 
-52 GCAPARRRRP
+52 
-62 RRPGMAAVLELLL
+62 MAAVLELLL
-75 SEEVAVGA
+75 REEVPVSAV
-83 VLRWLRRAP
+83 VRWLRHGP
-92 GQRPAEDSHIYD
+92 GHRPAEENHIHD

-129 QILTNGPSTPAKTP
+129 QILTNGPPTPAKTP
-143 NSKAHKSQRTGPE
+143 NSKAHGSQRTGSE

-171 QRTSVTS
+171 PRTSVTAS
-178 CATDTSF
+178 TTDTSF

-197 SESNLSSPCSDFP
+197 SGSSLSSPCADVP
-210 SVVSSSSPSFGYS
+210 SAVSSSSPSFGHS
-223 PVLTH
+223 PVLPLA
-228 SEKRSAQKANLG
+228 ERRSSQRASLG
-240 SFLTAAPEALPARR
+240 SFLTGTPEALPARR
-254 GRRKGSSSLSAS
+254 GRRKGSAAGACS
-266 GRQVARDLGRSV
+266 RQGARDLGRSL
-278 AEEEDGKSESASWSG
+278 AEEEDAKSDCGPWSG

-304 TARSL
+304 SARSP

-323 MGTASGW
+323 MGAASGW

-354 KMCFTST
+354 KTCFTST
-361 PVSQSPAA
+361 PVSRSPAA
-369 RFSAGSSP
+369 RWAAGSSF
-377 EAFNIVQEGNQTS
+377 EAFAAVQEGN
-390 VLSSSLQEERE
+390 LSSVISNSLQEERE

-407 CKLLYQASSAG
+407 CKLLHQASSPVG
-418 ISPDPGTP
+418 ISFDPGTP
-426 TKPAYTRSASL
+426 TKPSYTRSASL
-437 PAESHLV
+437 PAEGHLV
-444 TCADPAK
+444 TCANPAK

-485 QLLTSKGTSA
+485 QLLTSKGTSSTEDGDSDPEI
-495 SEEEES
+495 SERNG
-501 DLEVNEGSKDA
+501 DV
-512 SGRQHFRSVH
+512 SGRQHFESVH

-542 EKGTLKFLAEN
+542 EKGMLKLLAEN
-553 ERIACFSPTLHER
+553 ERIASFSPTLHKR
-566 LKQAYENSTAKVS
+566 LRQAYESSTAKVS

-619 LLREWEDNHEKPGW
+619 LLREWEDDHEKTGW
-633 DFERVLGSKI
+633 DFDRVLGSKI

-666 LTQMC
+666 LIQMC
-671 KDPIGGGVSWGDTPD
+671 KGPIGGGASWGDAPD
-686 QDVLNMLGPD
+686 QNVLNMLGSD

-754 LELDGLTLV
+754 LELNGLTLV

-770 ETDMDEQDEKKRFT
+770 EADMEEQDEKKRFT
-784 VVLLSL
+784 VALLSL

-807 VEQPTRDLQDTAVAL
+807 AEQPTRDLQDSALAL

-835 LRRSIQ
+835 LRQSIRDQRSI
-841 NQRSVLT
+841 LT
-848 IPWIVEFLSLVDHVA
+848 IPWIVEYLSLVDHIA
-863 PFLDYYRKVFCLL
+863 PFLDYYRKVFGLL
-876 LQIYRL
+876 LQVYRL
-882 MILSEEKEMSFLNKL
+882 MVLSEDNEMSFLNKL

-915 LFFATDVRQEG
+915 LFFTTDDRQER
-926 LVMDTV
+926 LMLDTV
-932 TSAQALDSVPLVDQQ
+932 TSAQALDFVPLVDQQ
-947 LLYTCCPYLGELRK
+947 LLYTCCPYLSELRK

-966 VAGSGVKNGGFMRKI
+966 VAGSGGKNGGFIRKI

-986 ETLAPKT
+986 ESLAPKA
-993 SITQRKLQVE
+993 SVTQRKLQVD

-1045 RAEVMLQ
+1045 RAETILQ
-1052 DKVKEEDANHDKLLE
+1052 DKVKEEDVNHDKLLE
-1067 EVCSHLYDEGAQALI
+1067 EVCTHLYEEGAQALI

-1105 AAVLSSAEDIAV
+1105 AAVLSSAENIAV

-1122 KACGWLS
+1122 RACGWLS

-1140 KATFNKMLKVPG
+1140 KATFNRMLKVPG
-1152 LPLPNE
+1152 FPLPGE
-1158 DAQELRRDCSP
+1158 DALELRRDCPP
-1169 GCLHRAPFPSQI
+1169 GCQHCAPFPSQI

-1193 GPRDEGE
+1193 GPREEGE
-1200 VIDPGW
+1200 VVDCMW

-1243 VSGHV
+1243 VSGRV
-1248 PLSHGIKP
+1248 PLSPGIKS
-1256 PEKSSERLRVKNN
+1256 PEKSPESLRVKNN
-1269 PTCDLLK
+1269 PTCGLLK
-1276 LLLSVWKEDFG
+1276 LLFSIWREDFG
-1287 TPVPVQLMF
+1287 TPVPVQLIF
-1296 SRKNIG
+1296 SRKNVG
-1302 YLAEAKQQEWD
+1302 YLAEAQQREWD
-1313 LFHFILRGLVECDL
+1313 LFLFLLHGLIEHEL
-1327 MKTSEIESCLRSL
+1327 MRTSEIQSCLHSL
-1340 EELPWPSDFLKALES
+1340 EELPWPSDFVKDLKRLS
-1355 ISGLFLSEHLVEE
+1355 RVFVSEHQTEE
-1368 PRSNP
+1368 PRTNP
-1373 CDLTRQSLATDSGQT
+1373 CELTRQSVAT
-1388 RDQVKWTSSSVKQ
+1388 
-1401 RDCFLV
+1401 V
-1407 TGSSLNL
+1407 TTQS
-1414 M
+1414 

>member
-1 MRGKDARG
+1 
-9 RRRRPVPRVLTW
+9 
-21 GGGPAPA
+21 
-28 RARSAPSLPV
+28 
-38 GIPRRRPA
+38 
-46 QPGPAV
+46 
-52 GCAPARRRRP
+52 
-62 RRPGMAAVLELLL
+62 EN
-75 SEEVAVGA
+75 
-83 VLRWLRRAP
+83 
-92 GQRPAEDSHIYD
+92 HIHD

-129 QILTNGPSTPAKTP
+129 QILTNGPPTPAKTP
-143 NSKAHKSQRTGPE
+143 NSKAHGSQRTGSE

-171 QRTSVTS
+171 QR
-178 CATDTSF
+178 
-185 SPAAASS
+185 ASAS
-192 GSSSF
+192 
-197 SESNLSSPCSDFP
+197 
-210 SVVSSSSPSFGYS
+210 
-223 PVLTH
+223 
-228 SEKRSAQKANLG
+228 LG
-240 SFLTAAPEALPARR
+240 SFLTATPDALPVRR
-254 GRRKGSSSLSAS
+254 GRRKGSSSSVGTS
-266 GRQVARDLGRSV
+266 GRQVARDLGRSL
-278 AEEEDGKSESASWSG
+278 AEEEDGKSDSGSWSG
-293 GRRKRSEVPLV
+293 GRKKRSEVPLV
-304 TARSL
+304 SASSP

-323 MGTASGW
+323 MGAASGW

-354 KMCFTST
+354 KTCFTST

-369 RFSAGSSP
+369 RLSAGSSP
-377 EAFNIVQEGNQTS
+377 EAFTAVQEGN
-390 VLSSSLQEERE
+390 LSSVISNSLQEERE

-407 CKLLYQASSAG
+407 YR
-418 ISPDPGTP
+418 ISFDPGTP
-426 TKPAYTRSASL
+426 TKPCYTRSASL

-444 TCADPAK
+444 TCANPTK

-485 QLLTSKGTSA
+485 QLLTSKGTSTA
-495 SEEEES
+495 EDGDS
-501 DLEVNEGSKDA
+501 DPEINERNRDV
-512 SGRQHFRSVH
+512 SGRQHFQSVH

-528 VQVLDYQYEIISHL
+528 VCVLDYQYEIISHL
-542 EKGTLKFLAEN
+542 EKGMLKLLAEN
-553 ERIACFSPTLHER
+553 ERIASFSPTLHKR
-566 LKQAYENSTAKVS
+566 LRQAYESSTAKVS

-619 LLREWEDNHEKPGW
+619 LLREWEDNHEKTGW
-633 DFERVLGSKI
+633 DFERVLGNKI

-666 LTQMC
+666 LIQMC
-671 KDPIGGGVSWGDTPD
+671 KGPVGGGASWGDSPD
-686 QDVLNMLGPD
+686 QDVLNMLGSD

-744 HLVDSLCLKI
+744 HLMDSLCLKI
-754 LELDGLTLV
+754 LELNGLTLV

-770 ETDMDEQDEKKRFT
+770 EADMDEQDEKKRFS

-807 VEQPTRDLQDTAVAL
+807 AEQPTRDLHDSALAL
-822 RNQTLPVLDILKL
+822 RNQTLPILDILKL
-835 LRRSIQ
+835 LRQSIQDQRSI
-841 NQRSVLT
+841 LT
-848 IPWIVEFLSLVDHVA
+848 IPWIVEYLSLVDHIA
-863 PFLDYYRKVFCLL
+863 PFLDYYRKVFGLL
-876 LQIYRL
+876 LQVYRL
-882 MILSEEKEMSFLNKL
+882 MVLSEDKKMSFLNKL

-915 LFFATDVRQEG
+915 LFFTTDDRQERCM
-926 LVMDTV
+926 MDAV
-932 TSAQALDSVPLVDQQ
+932 TSAQALDFVPLVDQQ

-966 VAGSGVKNGGFMRKI
+966 VAGSGGKNGGFIRKI

-986 ETLAPKT
+986 ESLTPKA
-993 SITQRKLQVE
+993 SVTQRKLQVE

-1045 RAEVMLQ
+1045 RAETMLQ
-1052 DKVKEEDANHDKLLE
+1052 YKVKEEDVNHDKLLE
-1067 EVCSHLYDEGAQALI
+1067 EVCTHLYEDGAQALI

-1105 AAVLSSAEDIAV
+1105 AAVLSSAENIAV

-1122 KACGWLS
+1122 RACGWLS

-1140 KATFNKMLKVPG
+1140 KATFNRMLKVPG
-1152 LPLPNE
+1152 FPLPGE
-1158 DAQELRRDCSP
+1158 DALELRRDCPP
-1169 GCLHRAPFPSQI
+1169 GCQHCAPFPSQI

-1200 VIDPGW
+1200 VVDYVW

-1243 VSGHV
+1243 VSDHV
-1248 PLSHGIKP
+1248 PLSLGIKS
-1256 PEKSSERLRVKNN
+1256 PEKSPERLCVKNN
-1269 PTCDLLK
+1269 PTCGLLK
-1276 LLLSVWKEDFG
+1276 LLFSIWKEDFG
-1287 TPVPVQLMF
+1287 TSVPVQLIF
-1296 SRKNIG
+1296 SKKNIG
-1302 YLAEAKQQEWD
+1302 YLAEVKQREWD
-1313 LFHFILRGLVECDL
+1313 LFLFLLHGLTEHEL
-1327 MKTSEIESCLRSL
+1327 MRTSEIQNCLHSL
-1340 EELPWPSDFLKALES
+1340 EELPWPSDFVKDLKMLS
-1355 ISGLFLSEHLVEE
+1355 RIFVSEHHQIEE
-1368 PRSNP
+1368 PRTNP
-1373 CDLTRQSLATDSGQT
+1373 CELTRQSRGI
-1388 RDQVKWTSSSVKQ
+1388 VTSQS
-1401 RDCFLV
+1401 
-1407 TGSSLNL
+1407 
-1414 M
+1414 

>member
-1 MRGKDARG
+1 
-9 RRRRPVPRVLTW
+9 
-21 GGGPAPA
+21 
-28 RARSAPSLPV
+28 
-38 GIPRRRPA
+38 
-46 QPGPAV
+46 
-52 GCAPARRRRP
+52 
-62 RRPGMAAVLELLL
+62 MAAVLELLL
-75 SEEVAVGA
+75 QEEVPVSAV
-83 VLRWLRRAP
+83 VRWLRLGP
-92 GQRPAEDSHIYD
+92 GHRPAEENHIHD

-143 NSKAHKSQRTGPE
+143 NSKAHGSQRTGSE

-171 QRTSVTS
+171 QRT
-178 CATDTSF
+178 
-185 SPAAASS
+185 PAS
-192 GSSSF
+192 
-197 SESNLSSPCSDFP
+197 
-210 SVVSSSSPSFGYS
+210 
-223 PVLTH
+223 
-228 SEKRSAQKANLG
+228 LG
-240 SFLTAAPEALPARR
+240 SFLTATPEALPVRR
-254 GRRKGSSSLSAS
+254 GRRKGNSSVGAS
-266 GRQVARDLGRSV
+266 GRQVARDLGRSL
-278 AEEEDGKSESASWSG
+278 AEEEDGKNDSVSWSG
-293 GRRKRSEVPLV
+293 GRRKRNEVPLDSA
-304 TARSL
+304 TSP

-323 MGTASGW
+323 MGAASGW

-354 KMCFTST
+354 KTCFTST

-369 RFSAGSSP
+369 RLSCGSSP
-377 EAFNIVQEGNQTS
+377 EAFTTVQEGILTS
-390 VLSSSLQEERE
+390 VISNSLQEERE

-407 CKLLYQASSAG
+407 YRMSF
-418 ISPDPGTP
+418 DPGTP
-426 TKPAYTRSASL
+426 TKPSYTRSASL

-444 TCADPAK
+444 TCANPAK

-478 LELFFVL
+478 VELFFIL
-485 QLLTSKGTSA
+485 QLLTSKGTSTA
-495 SEEEES
+495 EDGDS
-501 DLEVNEGSKDA
+501 DLEINESKVP
-512 SGRQHFRSVH
+512 GGQYFQSVH

-528 VQVLDYQYEIISHL
+528 VRVLDYQYEIISHL
-542 EKGTLKFLAEN
+542 EKGMLKLLAEN
-553 ERIACFSPTLHER
+553 ERIASFSPTLHKR
-566 LKQAYENSTAKVS
+566 LRQAYESSTAKVS

-619 LLREWEDNHEKPGW
+619 ILREWEDNHEKTGW
-633 DFERVLGSKI
+633 DFERVLGNKI

-666 LTQMC
+666 LIQMC
-671 KDPIGGGVSWGDTPD
+671 KGPIGGGAGWGDTPD
-686 QDVLNMLGPD
+686 QDVLNMLGSD

-744 HLVDSLCLKI
+744 HLMDSLCLKI
-754 LELDGLTLV
+754 LELNGLTLV

-770 ETDMDEQDEKKRFT
+770 EADMDEQDEKKRFS

-807 VEQPTRDLQDTAVAL
+807 VEQPTRDLQDSALAL
-822 RNQTLPVLDILKL
+822 RNQTLPILDILKL
-835 LRRSIQ
+835 LRQSVRD
-841 NQRSVLT
+841 QRSVLT
-848 IPWIVEFLSLVDHVA
+848 IPWIVEYLSLVDHIA
-863 PFLDYYRKVFCLL
+863 PFLDYYRKVFGLL
-876 LQIYRL
+876 LQVYRL
-882 MILSEEKEMSFLNKL
+882 MVLSEDKKMRFLNKL

-915 LFFATDVRQEG
+915 LFFTTEDRQERFM
-926 LVMDTV
+926 MDTV

-947 LLYTCCPYLGELRK
+947 LLYICCPYLGELRK

-966 VAGSGVKNGGFMRKI
+966 VAGSGAKNGGFIRKI

-986 ETLAPKT
+986 ESLAPKA
-993 SITQRKLQVE
+993 SVTQRKLQVE

-1009 HNQPPSLR
+1009 HNQPSSLR

-1045 RAEVMLQ
+1045 RAEAMLQ
-1052 DKVKEEDANHDKLLE
+1052 DKVKEDAASHDKLLE
-1067 EVCSHLYDEGAQALI
+1067 EVCTHLYEEGAQALI

-1105 AAVLSSAEDIAV
+1105 VAVLSSAENIAV

-1140 KATFNKMLKVPG
+1140 KATFNRVLKVPG
-1152 LPLPNE
+1152 FPLPSE
-1158 DAQELRRDCSP
+1158 DAPELRRDCPP
-1169 GCLHRAPFPSQI
+1169 GCQHCAPFPSQV

-1200 VIDPGW
+1200 VIDYDW

-1218 RCRKFMCPTS
+1218 QCRKFMCPTS

-1243 VSGHV
+1243 VSDHV
-1248 PLSHGIKP
+1248 PLSLEIKSP
-1256 PEKSSERLRVKNN
+1256 KKSPERLRVKNN
-1269 PTCDLLK
+1269 PTYGLLK

-1287 TPVPVQLMF
+1287 TPVPVQLIF
-1296 SRKNIG
+1296 SKKNVG
-1302 YLAEAKQQEWD
+1302 YLAEVKLREWD
-1313 LFHFILRGLVECDL
+1313 LFLFLLHGLVEHEL
-1327 MKTSEIESCLRSL
+1327 MKTSEIESCLHSL
-1340 EELPWPSDFLKALES
+1340 EELPWPSDFLKDLKM
-1355 ISGLFLSEHLVEE
+1355 LSRVFVSERHTEE
-1368 PRSNP
+1368 PRTNP
-1373 CDLTRQSLATDSGQT
+1373 RELTRRSLGTVTAQS
-1388 RDQVKWTSSSVKQ
+1388 
-1401 RDCFLV
+1401 
-1407 TGSSLNL
+1407 
-1414 M
+1414 

>member
-1 MRGKDARG
+1 
-9 RRRRPVPRVLTW
+9 
-21 GGGPAPA
+21 
-28 RARSAPSLPV
+28 
-38 GIPRRRPA
+38 
-46 QPGPAV
+46 
-52 GCAPARRRRP
+52 
-62 RRPGMAAVLELLL
+62 MAAVLELLL
-75 SEEVAVGA
+75 REEVPVGA
-83 VLRWLRRAP
+83 VVRWLRHGP
-92 GQRPAEDSHIYD
+92 GQRPPEENHIHD

-129 QILTNGPSTPAKTP
+129 QILTNGPPTPAKTP
-143 NSKAHKSQRTGPE
+143 NSKAHGSQRTGSE

-171 QRTSVTS
+171 QRTS
-178 CATDTSF
+178 
-185 SPAAASS
+185 AS
-192 GSSSF
+192 
-197 SESNLSSPCSDFP
+197 
-210 SVVSSSSPSFGYS
+210 
-223 PVLTH
+223 
-228 SEKRSAQKANLG
+228 LG
-240 SFLTAAPEALPARR
+240 SFLTATPEALPVRR
-254 GRRKGSSSLSAS
+254 GRRKGGGSLGAS
-266 GRQVARDLGRSV
+266 GRQVARDLGRSL
-278 AEEEDGKSESASWSG
+278 AEEEDGKSDSGSWSA

-304 TARSL
+304 SAASP

-323 MGTASGW
+323 MGAASGW

-354 KMCFTST
+354 KTCFTST
-361 PVSQSPAA
+361 PVSRSPAA
-369 RFSAGSSP
+369 HWAAGSSL
-377 EAFNIVQEGNQTS
+377 EAFTAVQEGN
-390 VLSSSLQEERE
+390 LSSVISTSLQEERE

-407 CKLLYQASSAG
+407 YR
-418 ISPDPGTP
+418 ISFDPGTP
-426 TKPAYTRSASL
+426 TKPSYTRSASL

-444 TCADPAK
+444 TCANPAK

-485 QLLTSKGTSA
+485 QLLTSKGTSTA
-495 SEEEES
+495 EDGDSDTEISERNR
-501 DLEVNEGSKDA
+501 DV
-512 SGRQHFRSVH
+512 SGRQHFESVH

-528 VQVLDYQYEIISHL
+528 VRVLDYQYEIISHL
-542 EKGTLKFLAEN
+542 EKGMLKLLAEN
-553 ERIACFSPTLHER
+553 ERIASFSPTLHKR
-566 LKQAYENSTAKVS
+566 LRQAYESSTAKVS

-619 LLREWEDNHEKPGW
+619 LLREWEDNHEKTGW
-633 DFERVLGSKI
+633 DFDRVLGNKI

-666 LTQMC
+666 LIQMC
-671 KDPIGGGVSWGDTPD
+671 KGPVGGGASWGDTPD
-686 QDVLNMLGPD
+686 QDVLNMLGSD

-744 HLVDSLCLKI
+744 HLMDSLCLKI
-754 LELDGLTLV
+754 LELNGLTLV

-770 ETDMDEQDEKKRFT
+770 EADMEEQDEKKRFT
-784 VVLLSL
+784 VALLSL

-807 VEQPTRDLQDTAVAL
+807 AEQPTRDLQDSALAL

-835 LRRSIQ
+835 LRQAIRDQRSI
-841 NQRSVLT
+841 LT
-848 IPWIVEFLSLVDHVA
+848 IPWIVEYLSLVDHIA
-863 PFLDYYRKVFCLL
+863 PFLDYYRKVFGLL
-876 LQIYRL
+876 LQVYRL
-882 MILSEEKEMSFLNKL
+882 MVLSEDKEMSFLNKL

-905 LFQVPSVPEE
+905 LFQIPSVPEE
-915 LFFATDVRQEG
+915 LFFTTDDRQERFI
-926 LVMDTV
+926 LDTV
-932 TSAQALDSVPLVDQQ
+932 TSAQALDFVPLVDQQ
-947 LLYTCCPYLGELRK
+947 LLYTCCPYLSELRK

-966 VAGSGVKNGGFMRKI
+966 VAGSGGKNGGFIRKI

-986 ETLAPKT
+986 ESLAPKA
-993 SITQRKLQVE
+993 SVTQRKLQQVD

-1045 RAEVMLQ
+1045 RAEAMLQ
-1052 DKVKEEDANHDKLLE
+1052 DKVKEEDVNHDKLLE
-1067 EVCSHLYDEGAQALI
+1067 EVCTHLYEEGAQALI

-1105 AAVLSSAEDIAV
+1105 AAVLSSAENIAV

-1122 KACGWLS
+1122 RACGWLS

-1140 KATFNKMLKVPG
+1140 KATFNRMLKVPG
-1152 LPLPNE
+1152 FPLPGE
-1158 DAQELRRDCSP
+1158 DALELRRDCPP
-1169 GCLHRAPFPSQI
+1169 GCQHCAPFPSQI

-1193 GPRDEGE
+1193 GPREEGE
-1200 VIDPGW
+1200 VVDCVW

-1243 VSGHV
+1243 VSDRV
-1248 PLSHGIKP
+1248 PLSLGIKS
-1256 PEKSSERLRVKNN
+1256 PEKSPERLRVKNN
-1269 PTCDLLK
+1269 PACGLLK
-1276 LLLSVWKEDFG
+1276 LLFSIWKEDFG
-1287 TPVPVQLMF
+1287 TSVPVQLIF
-1296 SRKNIG
+1296 SKKNVG
-1302 YLAEAKQQEWD
+1302 YLAEAEQREWD
-1313 LFHFILRGLVECDL
+1313 LFLFLLRGLIEHEL
-1327 MKTSEIESCLRSL
+1327 MRTSEIQSCLHSL
-1340 EELPWPSDFLKALES
+1340 EELPWPSDFVKDLKR
-1355 ISGLFLSEHLVEE
+1355 LSRVFVSERQVEE
-1368 PRSNP
+1368 PRTNS
-1373 CDLTRQSLATDSGQT
+1373 CELTRQSPAT
-1388 RDQVKWTSSSVKQ
+1388 
-1401 RDCFLV
+1401 V
-1407 TGSSLNL
+1407 TTQS
-1414 M
+1414 

>member
-1 MRGKDARG
+1 
-9 RRRRPVPRVLTW
+9 
-21 GGGPAPA
+21 
-28 RARSAPSLPV
+28 
-38 GIPRRRPA
+38 
-46 QPGPAV
+46 Q
-52 GCAPARRRRP
+52 
-62 RRPGMAAVLELLL
+62 EN
-75 SEEVAVGA
+75 
-83 VLRWLRRAP
+83 
-92 GQRPAEDSHIYD
+92 HIHD
-104 KLVSL
+104 KLVPL

-143 NSKAHKSQRTGPE
+143 NSKAHGGQRTGSE

-171 QRTSVTS
+171 QRTSK
-178 CATDTSF
+178 
-185 SPAAASS
+185 AS
-192 GSSSF
+192 
-197 SESNLSSPCSDFP
+197 
-210 SVVSSSSPSFGYS
+210 
-223 PVLTH
+223 
-228 SEKRSAQKANLG
+228 LG
-240 SFLTAAPEALPARR
+240 SFLTATPEALPVRR
-254 GRRKGSSSLSAS
+254 GRRKGNSSVSAS
-266 GRQVARDLGRSV
+266 GRQVARDLGRSL
-278 AEEEDGKSESASWSG
+278 AEEEDGKNDSVSWSG
-293 GRRKRSEVPLV
+293 GRRKRSEVPHV
-304 TARSL
+304 SARSP
-309 PSQLNLNNLEEFPP
+309 PSQINLNNLEEFPP
-323 MGTASGW
+323 MGAASGW

-361 PVSQSPAA
+361 PVSQPPAA
-369 RFSAGSSP
+369 RFSSGSSL
-377 EAFNIVQEGNQTS
+377 EAFTAVQEGNLTS
-390 VLSSSLQEERE
+390 VISNSLQEERE

-407 CKLLYQASSAG
+407 YR
-418 ISPDPGTP
+418 ISLDPGTP
-426 TKPAYTRSASL
+426 TKPSYTRSVSF

-444 TCADPAK
+444 TCANPTK

-485 QLLTSKGTSA
+485 QLLTSKGTSTA
-495 SEEEES
+495 EDGDS
-501 DLEVNEGSKDA
+501 DLEVNERSKDA

-542 EKGTLKFLAEN
+542 EKGMLKLLAEN
-553 ERIACFSPTLHER
+553 ERIASFSPTLHER
-566 LKQAYENSTAKVS
+566 LRQAYESSTAKVS

-619 LLREWEDNHEKPGW
+619 LLREWEDNHEKTGW
-633 DFERVLGSKI
+633 DFERVLGNKI
-643 RAMMAHLSA
+643 RSMMAHLSA

-671 KDPIGGGVSWGDTPD
+671 KGPIGGGASWGDTPD
-686 QDVLNMLGPD
+686 QDVLNMLGSD

-704 QERFVVPQSIRG
+704 QERFIVPQSIRG

-744 HLVDSLCLKI
+744 HLMDSLCLKI
-754 LELDGLTLV
+754 LELNGLTLV

-770 ETDMDEQDEKKRFT
+770 EADMDEQDEKKRFA

-807 VEQPTRDLQDTAVAL
+807 VEQPTRDLQDSAVAL

-835 LRRSIQ
+835 LRQSIRDQRSI
-841 NQRSVLT
+841 LT
-848 IPWIVEFLSLVDHVA
+848 IPWIVEYLSLVDHIA

-876 LQIYRL
+876 LQVYRL
-882 MILSEEKEMSFLNKL
+882 MVPSEDKEISFLNKL

-915 LFFATDVRQEG
+915 LFFTADVRQEG
-926 LVMDTV
+926 LMLDTV

-966 VAGSGVKNGGFMRKI
+966 VAGSGAKNGGFIRKI

-986 ETLAPKT
+986 ESLAPKA
-993 SITQRKLQVE
+993 SVTQRKLQVE

-1067 EVCSHLYDEGAQALI
+1067 EVCAHLYEEGAQALI

-1117 ELATE
+1117 ELATQ

-1140 KATFNKMLKVPG
+1140 KATFNRMLKVPG
-1152 LPLPNE
+1152 LPLPGE
-1158 DAQELRRDCSP
+1158 DALELRRDCPP
-1169 GCLHRAPFPSQI
+1169 GCQHCAPFPSQI

-1200 VIDPGW
+1200 VIDYVW

-1243 VSGHV
+1243 VSDRV
-1248 PLSHGIKP
+1248 PLNVRIKS

-1269 PTCDLLK
+1269 PTYGLLK

-1287 TPVPVQLMF
+1287 TPVPVQLIF
-1296 SRKNIG
+1296 SKKNIG
-1302 YLAEAKQQEWD
+1302 YLAEVKQREWD
-1313 LFHFILRGLVECDL
+1313 LFLFLLHGLVEHEL
-1327 MKTSEIESCLRSL
+1327 MRTSEIESCLRSL
-1340 EELPWPSDFLKALES
+1340 KELPWPSDFLRELEMLS
-1355 ISGLFLSEHLVEE
+1355 RVFISEHHIEE
-1368 PRSNP
+1368 TRTNP
-1373 CDLTRQSLATDSGQT
+1373 CELTRQSLGT
-1388 RDQVKWTSSSVKQ
+1388 
-1401 RDCFLV
+1401 V
-1407 TGSSLNL
+1407 TAQS
-1414 M
+1414 

>member
-1 MRGKDARG
+1 MKQNVHAVIFMSL
-9 RRRRPVPRVLTW
+9 RRKL
-21 GGGPAPA
+21 
-28 RARSAPSLPV
+28 LPV
-38 GIPRRRPA
+38 SAASTVVEMA
-46 QPGPAV
+46 QSTMERKQE
-52 GCAPARRRRP
+52 C
-62 RRPGMAAVLELLL
+62 
-75 SEEVAVGA
+75 
-83 VLRWLRRAP
+83 
-92 GQRPAEDSHIYD
+92 
-104 KLVSL
+104 LVSF

-143 NSKAHKSQRTGPE
+143 NSKAHRSQRTGPE
-156 RRAGHATSSRVQLFS
+156 RRAGHK
-171 QRTSVTS
+171 
-178 CATDTSF
+178 
-185 SPAAASS
+185 AS
-192 GSSSF
+192 
-197 SESNLSSPCSDFP
+197 
-210 SVVSSSSPSFGYS
+210 
-223 PVLTH
+223 
-228 SEKRSAQKANLG
+228 LG
-240 SFLTAAPEALPARR
+240 NFLAAAPEALPARR
-254 GRRKGSSSLSAS
+254 GRRKGSSSVSAA
-266 GRQVARDLGRSV
+266 GRQVVRDLGRSL
-278 AEEEDGKSESASWSG
+278 AEEEDGKNESASWSG

-304 TARSL
+304 AARSP

-369 RFSAGSSP
+369 RFSAGSSS
-377 EAFNIVQEGNQTS
+377 EAFTTVQEGSPTS
-390 VLSSSLQEERE
+390 VISSSLQEERE

-407 CKLLYQASSAG
+407 CKLLHQTSSPAG

-426 TKPAYTRSASL
+426 TKPTYTRSASL
-437 PAESHLV
+437 PSESHLV

-478 LELFFVL
+478 LEIFFVL

-501 DLEVNEGSKDA
+501 DLEVSEGSKDV
-512 SGRQHFRSVH
+512 SRRQHFRSVH

-553 ERIACFSPTLHER
+553 ERIATFSPTLHER
-566 LKQAYENSTAKVS
+566 LKQAYESSTAKVS

-671 KDPIGGGVSWGDTPD
+671 KDPIGGGASWGDTPD

-835 LRRSIQ
+835 LRRSIR

-848 IPWIVEFLSLVDHVA
+848 IPWIVEFLSLVDHIA

-876 LQIYRL
+876 LL
-882 MILSEEKEMSFLNKL
+882 MVLSEDKEMSFLNKL

-926 LVMDTV
+926 
-932 TSAQALDSVPLVDQQ
+932 LDSVPLVDQQ

-966 VAGSGVKNGGFMRKI
+966 VAGSGVKNGGFIRKI

-986 ETLAPKT
+986 ESLAPKT

-1067 EVCSHLYDEGAQALI
+1067 EVCAHLYVEGAQALI
-1082 KGREFCKK
+1082 K
-1090 KGPEA
+1090 A
-1095 VRVLLPEETS
+1095 SYHLLP
-1105 AAVLSSAEDIAV
+1105 AKVLSSAEDIAV

-1140 KATFNKMLKVPG
+1140 KATFNRMLKVPG

-1158 DAQELRRDCSP
+1158 DAVELRRDCSP

-1186 DVLCVAV
+1186 DVLCIAV

-1228 EQQLAKCTVELASLL
+1228 EQQLAKCTVELASFL
-1243 VSGHV
+1243 
-1248 PLSHGIKP
+1248 GIKP
-1256 PEKSSERLRVKNN
+1256 PEESSERLRMKNN
-1269 PTCDLLK
+1269 PIYDLLK

-1302 YLAEAKQQEWD
+1302 YLAEVKQQEWD
-1313 LFHFILRGLVECDL
+1313 LFHFILHGLVECDL
-1327 MKTSEIESCLRSL
+1327 MRTSEIESCLRSL
-1340 EELPWPSDFLKALES
+1340 EELPWPS
-1355 ISGLFLSEHLVEE
+1355 V
-1368 PRSNP
+1368 SN
-1373 CDLTRQSLATDSGQT
+1373 
-1388 RDQVKWTSSSVKQ
+1388 
-1401 RDCFLV
+1401 
-1407 TGSSLNL
+1407 
-1414 M
+1414 

>member
-1 MRGKDARG
+1 
-9 RRRRPVPRVLTW
+9 
-21 GGGPAPA
+21 
-28 RARSAPSLPV
+28 
-38 GIPRRRPA
+38 
-46 QPGPAV
+46 Q
-52 GCAPARRRRP
+52 
-62 RRPGMAAVLELLL
+62 EN
-75 SEEVAVGA
+75 
-83 VLRWLRRAP
+83 
-92 GQRPAEDSHIYD
+92 HIHD

-143 NSKAHKSQRTGPE
+143 NSKAPGSQRTGSE

-171 QRTSVTS
+171 QRTSK
-178 CATDTSF
+178 
-185 SPAAASS
+185 AS
-192 GSSSF
+192 
-197 SESNLSSPCSDFP
+197 
-210 SVVSSSSPSFGYS
+210 
-223 PVLTH
+223 
-228 SEKRSAQKANLG
+228 LG
-240 SFLTAAPEALPARR
+240 SFITATPDALPARR
-254 GRRKGSSSLSAS
+254 GRRKGGSSVSAS
-266 GRQVARDLGRSV
+266 GRQVARDLGRSL
-278 AEEEDGKSESASWSG
+278 AEEEDGKNDSASWSG

-304 TARSL
+304 SARSP

-323 MGTASGW
+323 MGAASGW

-369 RFSAGSSP
+369 RFSSGSSL
-377 EAFNIVQEGNQTS
+377 EAFTAVQEGNLTS
-390 VLSSSLQEERE
+390 VISNSLQEERE

-407 CKLLYQASSAG
+407 YR
-418 ISPDPGTP
+418 ISLDPGTP
-426 TKPAYTRSASL
+426 TKPSYTRSASL

-444 TCADPAK
+444 TCANPTK

-485 QLLTSKGTSA
+485 QLLTSKGTSTA
-495 SEEEES
+495 EDGDS
-501 DLEVNEGSKDA
+501 DLEDNERSEDA

-528 VQVLDYQYEIISHL
+528 VQVLDYQYEIISRL
-542 EKGTLKFLAEN
+542 EKGMLKLLAEN
-553 ERIACFSPTLHER
+553 ERIASFSPTLHER
-566 LKQAYENSTAKVS
+566 LRQAYESSTAKVS

-619 LLREWEDNHEKPGW
+619 LLREWEDNHEKTGW
-633 DFERVLGSKI
+633 DFERVLGNKI

-666 LTQMC
+666 LIQMC
-671 KDPIGGGVSWGDTPD
+671 KGPIGGGASWGDTPN
-686 QDVLNMLGPD
+686 QDVLNMLGSD

-744 HLVDSLCLKI
+744 HLMDSLCLKI
-754 LELDGLTLV
+754 LELNGLTLV

-770 ETDMDEQDEKKRFT
+770 EADMDEQDEKKRFT

-807 VEQPTRDLQDTAVAL
+807 VEQPTRDLQDSAVVL
-822 RNQTLPVLDILKL
+822 RNQTLPVLDVLKL
-835 LRRSIQ
+835 LRQSIRDQRSI
-841 NQRSVLT
+841 LT
-848 IPWIVEFLSLVDHVA
+848 IPWIVEYLSLVDHIA

-876 LQIYRL
+876 LQVYRL
-882 MILSEEKEMSFLNKL
+882 MVLSEDKEMSFLNKL

-915 LFFATDVRQEG
+915 LFFTTDIRQEG
-926 LVMDTV
+926 LMMGTV

-966 VAGSGVKNGGFMRKI
+966 VAGNGTKNGGFIRKI

-986 ETLAPKT
+986 ESLAPKT
-993 SITQRKLQVE
+993 SVTQRKLQVE

-1052 DKVKEEDANHDKLLE
+1052 EKVKEEDANHDKLLE
-1067 EVCSHLYDEGAQALI
+1067 EVCTHLYEEGAQALI

-1105 AAVLSSAEDIAV
+1105 AAVLNSAEDIAV

-1140 KATFNKMLKVPG
+1140 KATFSRMLKVPG
-1152 LPLPNE
+1152 LLLPGE
-1158 DAQELRRDCSP
+1158 DALESRRDCPP
-1169 GCLHRAPFPSQI
+1169 GCQHCAPFPSQI
-1181 INEIK
+1181 INELK

-1193 GPRDEGE
+1193 GPRDEDE
-1200 VIDPGW
+1200 VIDCVW

-1243 VSGHV
+1243 VSDRV
-1248 PLSHGIKP
+1248 PLSLGIKP

-1269 PTCDLLK
+1269 PTYGLLK

-1296 SRKNIG
+1296 SKKNIG
-1302 YLAEAKQQEWD
+1302 YLAEVQQREWD
-1313 LFHFILRGLVECDL
+1313 LFLFMLNGLVEHEL
-1327 MKTSEIESCLRSL
+1327 MRTGEVESCLRSL
-1340 EELPWPSDFLKALES
+1340 KELPWPSDFIKELEMLS
-1355 ISGLFLSEHLVEE
+1355 RVFISEPHTEE
-1368 PRSNP
+1368 RRTNP
-1373 CDLTRQSLATDSGQT
+1373 CELSRQSLGT
-1388 RDQVKWTSSSVKQ
+1388 
-1401 RDCFLV
+1401 V
-1407 TGSSLNL
+1407 TAQS
-1414 M
+1414 

>member
-1 MRGKDARG
+1 MKQNVHAVIFMSL
-9 RRRRPVPRVLTW
+9 RRKL
-21 GGGPAPA
+21 
-28 RARSAPSLPV
+28 LPV
-38 GIPRRRPA
+38 SAASTVVEMA
-46 QPGPAV
+46 QSTMERKQE
-52 GCAPARRRRP
+52 C
-62 RRPGMAAVLELLL
+62 
-75 SEEVAVGA
+75 
-83 VLRWLRRAP
+83 
-92 GQRPAEDSHIYD
+92 
-104 KLVSL
+104 LVSF

-143 NSKAHKSQRTGPE
+143 NSKAHRSQRTGPE
-156 RRAGHATSSRVQLFS
+156 RRAGHK
-171 QRTSVTS
+171 
-178 CATDTSF
+178 
-185 SPAAASS
+185 AS
-192 GSSSF
+192 
-197 SESNLSSPCSDFP
+197 
-210 SVVSSSSPSFGYS
+210 
-223 PVLTH
+223 
-228 SEKRSAQKANLG
+228 LG
-240 SFLTAAPEALPARR
+240 NFLAAAPEALPARR
-254 GRRKGSSSLSAS
+254 GRRKGSSSVSAA
-266 GRQVARDLGRSV
+266 GRQVVRDLGRSL
-278 AEEEDGKSESASWSG
+278 AEEEDGKNESASWSG

-304 TARSL
+304 AARSP

-369 RFSAGSSP
+369 RFSAGSSS
-377 EAFNIVQEGNQTS
+377 EAFTTVQEGSPTS
-390 VLSSSLQEERE
+390 VISSSLQEERE

-407 CKLLYQASSAG
+407 CKLLHQTSSPAG

-426 TKPAYTRSASL
+426 TKPTYTRSASL
-437 PAESHLV
+437 PSESHLV

-478 LELFFVL
+478 LEIFFVL

-501 DLEVNEGSKDA
+501 DLEVSEGSK
-512 SGRQHFRSVH
+512 GKQ
-522 NCVYFA
+522 
-528 VQVLDYQYEIISHL
+528 IISHL

-553 ERIACFSPTLHER
+553 ERIATFSPTLHER
-566 LKQAYENSTAKVS
+566 LKQAYESSTAKVS

-671 KDPIGGGVSWGDTPD
+671 KDPIGGGASWGDTPD

-835 LRRSIQ
+835 LRRSIR

-848 IPWIVEFLSLVDHVA
+848 IPWIVEFLSLVDHIA

-876 LQIYRL
+876 LL
-882 MILSEEKEMSFLNKL
+882 MVLSEDKEMSFLNKL

-905 LFQVPSVPEE
+905 LFQVVNYVHTVFPQRKVFG
-915 LFFATDVRQEG
+915 LFLCLWDDDHFCMSLCT
-926 LVMDTV
+926 
-932 TSAQALDSVPLVDQQ
+932 
-947 LLYTCCPYLGELRK
+947 GELRK

-966 VAGSGVKNGGFMRKI
+966 VAGSGVKNGGFIRKI

-986 ETLAPKT
+986 ESLAPKT

-1067 EVCSHLYDEGAQALI
+1067 EVCAHLYVEGAQALI

-1140 KATFNKMLKVPG
+1140 KATFNRMLKVPG

-1158 DAQELRRDCSP
+1158 DAVELRRDCSP

-1186 DVLCVAV
+1186 DVLCIAV

-1243 VSGHV
+1243 GN
-1248 PLSHGIKP
+1248 LGIKP
-1256 PEKSSERLRVKNN
+1256 PEESSERLRMKNN
-1269 PTCDLLK
+1269 PIYDLLK

-1302 YLAEAKQQEWD
+1302 YLAEVKQQEWD
-1313 LFHFILRGLVECDL
+1313 LFHFILHGLVECDL
-1327 MKTSEIESCLRSL
+1327 MRTSEIESCLRSL
-1340 EELPWPSDFLKALES
+1340 EELPWPS
-1355 ISGLFLSEHLVEE
+1355 V
-1368 PRSNP
+1368 SN
-1373 CDLTRQSLATDSGQT
+1373 
-1388 RDQVKWTSSSVKQ
+1388 
-1401 RDCFLV
+1401 
-1407 TGSSLNL
+1407 
-1414 M
+1414 

>member
-1 MRGKDARG
+1 
-9 RRRRPVPRVLTW
+9 
-21 GGGPAPA
+21 
-28 RARSAPSLPV
+28 
-38 GIPRRRPA
+38 
-46 QPGPAV
+46 
-52 GCAPARRRRP
+52 
-62 RRPGMAAVLELLL
+62 EN
-75 SEEVAVGA
+75 
-83 VLRWLRRAP
+83 
-92 GQRPAEDSHIYD
+92 HIHD
-104 KLVSL
+104 KLISL

-143 NSKAHKSQRTGPE
+143 NSKAHGSQRTGSE

-171 QRTSVTS
+171 QRTSK
-178 CATDTSF
+178 
-185 SPAAASS
+185 AS
-192 GSSSF
+192 
-197 SESNLSSPCSDFP
+197 
-210 SVVSSSSPSFGYS
+210 
-223 PVLTH
+223 
-228 SEKRSAQKANLG
+228 LG
-240 SFLTAAPEALPARR
+240 SFLTATPEALPQRR
-254 GRRKGSSSLSAS
+254 GRRKGNSSVSGS
-266 GRQVARDLGRSV
+266 GRQVARDLGRSL
-278 AEEEDGKSESASWSG
+278 AEEEDGRNDSVLWSG

-304 TARSL
+304 STRSP

-323 MGTASGW
+323 MGAASGW

-369 RFSAGSSP
+369 RFSSGSSL
-377 EAFNIVQEGNQTS
+377 EAFTTVQEGNLTS
-390 VLSSSLQEERE
+390 LISNSLQEERE

-407 CKLLYQASSAG
+407 YR
-418 ISPDPGTP
+418 ISLDPGTP
-426 TKPAYTRSASL
+426 TKPTYTRSTSL
-437 PAESHLV
+437 PPESHLV
-444 TCADPAK
+444 TCANPMK

-469 AENLVPNIF
+469 AENLVPNVF

-485 QLLTSKGTSA
+485 QLLTSKGTSSA
-495 SEEEES
+495 EDEDS
-501 DLEVNEGSKDA
+501 DLEVNERSKDA
-512 SGRQHFRSVH
+512 SGRHHFRSVH

-528 VQVLDYQYEIISHL
+528 VQVLDYQYEIISRL
-542 EKGTLKFLAEN
+542 EKGTLKLLAEN
-553 ERIACFSPTLHER
+553 ERIASFSPTLHER
-566 LKQAYENSTAKVS
+566 LRQAFENSTAKVS

-619 LLREWEDNHEKPGW
+619 LLREWEDNHEKTGW
-633 DFERVLGSKI
+633 DFERVLGNKI

-666 LTQMC
+666 LIQMC
-671 KDPIGGGVSWGDTPD
+671 KGPIGGGASWGDTPD
-686 QDVLNMLGPD
+686 QDVLNMLGSD
-696 NLSRLKRL
+696 NLNRLKRL

-744 HLVDSLCLKI
+744 HLMDSLCLKI

-770 ETDMDEQDEKKRFT
+770 EADMDEQDEKKRFT

-807 VEQPTRDLQDTAVAL
+807 VEQPTRDLQDSAVAL
-822 RNQTLPVLDILKL
+822 RNQTLPVLDVLKL
-835 LRRSIQ
+835 LRQSIRDQRSI
-841 NQRSVLT
+841 LT
-848 IPWIVEFLSLVDHVA
+848 IPWIVEYLSLVDHIA

-876 LQIYRL
+876 LQVYRS
-882 MILSEEKEMSFLNKL
+882 IVLSEDKKMSFLNKL

-915 LFFATDVRQEG
+915 LFFTTDVRQEG
-926 LVMDTV
+926 LMMDTV

-966 VAGSGVKNGGFMRKI
+966 VAGSGAKNGGFIRKI

-986 ETLAPKT
+986 ESLAPKA
-993 SITQRKLQVE
+993 SVTQRKLQVE

-1067 EVCSHLYDEGAQALI
+1067 EVCAHLYEEGAQALI

-1140 KATFNKMLKVPG
+1140 KATFNRMLKVPG
-1152 LPLPNE
+1152 LPLPGE
-1158 DAQELRRDCSP
+1158 DALELRRDCPP
-1169 GCLHRAPFPSQI
+1169 GCQHCAPFPSQI

-1186 DVLCVAV
+1186 DVLCIAV

-1200 VIDPGW
+1200 VIDCVW

-1243 VSGHV
+1243 VSDRV
-1248 PLSHGIKP
+1248 PLVLGINS
-1256 PEKSSERLRVKNN
+1256 PEKSSERLHVKNN
-1269 PTCDLLK
+1269 PTYGLLK

-1287 TPVPVQLMF
+1287 MPVPVQLMF
-1296 SRKNIG
+1296 SKKNMG
-1302 YLAEAKQQEWD
+1302 YLAEVKQREWD
-1313 LFHFILRGLVECDL
+1313 LFLFMLHGLVEHEL
-1327 MKTSEIESCLRSL
+1327 MRTREIESCLRSL
-1340 EELPWPSDFLKALES
+1340 EELPWPSDFLKELEV
-1355 ISGLFLSEHLVEE
+1355 LARVFVSEHRIEE
-1368 PRSNP
+1368 PRTNP
-1373 CDLTRQSLATDSGQT
+1373 CELTRQSPGT
-1388 RDQVKWTSSSVKQ
+1388 
-1401 RDCFLV
+1401 V
-1407 TGSSLNL
+1407 TAQS
-1414 M
+1414 

>member
-1 MRGKDARG
+1 ENH
-9 RRRRPVPRVLTW
+9 T
-21 GGGPAPA
+21 
-28 RARSAPSLPV
+28 
-38 GIPRRRPA
+38 
-46 QPGPAV
+46 
-52 GCAPARRRRP
+52 
-62 RRPGMAAVLELLL
+62 
-75 SEEVAVGA
+75 
-83 VLRWLRRAP
+83 
-92 GQRPAEDSHIYD
+92 HD
-104 KLVSL
+104 KLVPL

-143 NSKAHKSQRTGPE
+143 NSKAHGSQRAGSE

-171 QRTSVTS
+171 QRTS
-178 CATDTSF
+178 
-185 SPAAASS
+185 AS
-192 GSSSF
+192 
-197 SESNLSSPCSDFP
+197 
-210 SVVSSSSPSFGYS
+210 
-223 PVLTH
+223 
-228 SEKRSAQKANLG
+228 LG
-240 SFLTAAPEALPARR
+240 SFLTATPEALPARR
-254 GRRKGSSSLSAS
+254 GRRKGNSSVSAS
-266 GRQVARDLGRSV
+266 GRQVARDLGRSL
-278 AEEEDGKSESASWSG
+278 AEEEDGKNDGVSWSG

-304 TARSL
+304 SARSP

-323 MGTASGW
+323 MGAASGW

-369 RFSAGSSP
+369 RFSSGSNL
-377 EAFNIVQEGNQTS
+377 EAFTTVQEGNLTS
-390 VLSSSLQEERE
+390 VISNSLQEERE

-407 CKLLYQASSAG
+407 YR
-418 ISPDPGTP
+418 ISLDPGTP
-426 TKPAYTRSASL
+426 TKPSYTRSASL

-444 TCADPAK
+444 TCANPTK

-456 QLECLAQLYSSCI
+456 KLECLAQLYSSCI

-485 QLLTSKGTSA
+485 QLLTSKGTSTA
-495 SEEEES
+495 EDGDS
-501 DLEVNEGSKDA
+501 DLEVIETNV

-528 VQVLDYQYEIISHL
+528 VQVLDYQYEIISRL
-542 EKGTLKFLAEN
+542 EKGTLKLLAEN
-553 ERIACFSPTLHER
+553 ERIASFSPTLHER
-566 LKQAYENSTAKVS
+566 LRQAYEGSTAKVS

-619 LLREWEDNHEKPGW
+619 LLREWEDNHEKTGW
-633 DFERVLGSKI
+633 DFERVLGNKI

-666 LTQMC
+666 LIQMC
-671 KDPIGGGVSWGDTPD
+671 KGPIGGGASWGDAPD
-686 QDVLNMLGPD
+686 QDVLNMLGSD

-744 HLVDSLCLKI
+744 HLMDSLCLKI

-763 EHEHSDG
+763 EREHSDG
-770 ETDMDEQDEKKRFT
+770 EADMDEQDEKKRFA

-807 VEQPTRDLQDTAVAL
+807 VEQTTRDLQDSAVAL
-822 RNQTLPVLDILKL
+822 RNQTLPVLDVLKL
-835 LRRSIQ
+835 LRQSIRDQRSI
-841 NQRSVLT
+841 LT
-848 IPWIVEFLSLVDHVA
+848 IPWIVEYLSLVDHIA

-876 LQIYRL
+876 LQVYRL
-882 MILSEEKEMSFLNKL
+882 KILSEDKEMSFLNKL

-915 LFFATDVRQEG
+915 LFFTTDVRQEG
-926 LVMDTV
+926 LMMDTV

-966 VAGSGVKNGGFMRKI
+966 VAGSGAKNGGFIRKI

-986 ETLAPKT
+986 ESLAPKA
-993 SITQRKLQVE
+993 SVTQRKLQVE

-1067 EVCSHLYDEGAQALI
+1067 EVCAHLYEEGAQALI

-1140 KATFNKMLKVPG
+1140 KATFNRMLKVPG
-1152 LPLPNE
+1152 PPLPGE
-1158 DAQELRRDCSP
+1158 DALELRRDCPP
-1169 GCLHRAPFPSQI
+1169 GCQHCAPFPSQI

-1200 VIDPGW
+1200 VIDYVW

-1243 VSGHV
+1243 VSDRV
-1248 PLSHGIKP
+1248 PLSLGIKS

-1269 PTCDLLK
+1269 PTCGLLK

-1287 TPVPVQLMF
+1287 APVPVQLMF
-1296 SRKNIG
+1296 SKKNIS
-1302 YLAEAKQQEWD
+1302 YLAEVKQREWD
-1313 LFHFILRGLVECDL
+1313 LFLFMLRGLVEHEL
-1327 MKTSEIESCLRSL
+1327 MRTSEIESCLRSL
-1340 EELPWPSDFLKALES
+1340 EVLPWPSDFLKELEMLS
-1355 ISGLFLSEHLVEE
+1355 RVFVSEHRIEE
-1368 PRSNP
+1368 PRTNP
-1373 CDLTRQSLATDSGQT
+1373 CELTRQSLGT
-1388 RDQVKWTSSSVKQ
+1388 
-1401 RDCFLV
+1401 V
-1407 TGSSLNL
+1407 TAQS
-1414 M
+1414 

>member
-1 MRGKDARG
+1 
-9 RRRRPVPRVLTW
+9 
-21 GGGPAPA
+21 
-28 RARSAPSLPV
+28 
-38 GIPRRRPA
+38 
-46 QPGPAV
+46 
-52 GCAPARRRRP
+52 
-62 RRPGMAAVLELLL
+62 EN
-75 SEEVAVGA
+75 
-83 VLRWLRRAP
+83 
-92 GQRPAEDSHIYD
+92 HIHD

-109 SLLQKDFVPFLLNF
+109 SFLQKDFVPFLLNF

-143 NSKAHKSQRTGPE
+143 NSKPHGSQRAGSE

-171 QRTSVTS
+171 QRTS
-178 CATDTSF
+178 
-185 SPAAASS
+185 AS
-192 GSSSF
+192 
-197 SESNLSSPCSDFP
+197 
-210 SVVSSSSPSFGYS
+210 
-223 PVLTH
+223 
-228 SEKRSAQKANLG
+228 LG
-240 SFLTAAPEALPARR
+240 SFLAATPEALPARR
-254 GRRKGSSSLSAS
+254 GRRKGNSSVSAS
-266 GRQVARDLGRSV
+266 GRQVARDLGRSL
-278 AEEEDGKSESASWSG
+278 AEEEDGKNDSVSWSG

-304 TARSL
+304 SARSP

-323 MGTASGW
+323 MGAASGW

-361 PVSQSPAA
+361 PVTQSPAA
-369 RFSAGSSP
+369 RFSSGSSL
-377 EAFNIVQEGNQTS
+377 EAFTTVQEGNLTS
-390 VLSSSLQEERE
+390 VISNSLQEERE

-407 CKLLYQASSAG
+407 YR
-418 ISPDPGTP
+418 ISLDPGTP
-426 TKPAYTRSASL
+426 TKPSYTRSASH

-444 TCADPAK
+444 TCANPTK
-451 VSCKK
+451 VSCQK

-485 QLLTSKGTSA
+485 QLLTSKGTSTTEDA
-495 SEEEES
+495 DS
-501 DLEVNEGSKDA
+501 DLEVNERNA
-512 SGRQHFRSVH
+512 SGRQHFQSVH

-542 EKGTLKFLAEN
+542 EKGTLKLLAEN
-553 ERIACFSPTLHER
+553 ERIASFSPTLHER
-566 LKQAYENSTAKVS
+566 LKQAYDSSTAKVS

-619 LLREWEDNHEKPGW
+619 LLREWEDNHEKSGW
-633 DFERVLGSKI
+633 DFERVLGNKI

-666 LTQMC
+666 LIQMC
-671 KDPIGGGVSWGDTPD
+671 KGPVGGGASWGDTPD
-686 QDVLNMLGPD
+686 QDVLNMLGSD

-704 QERFVVPQSIRG
+704 QERFIVPQSIRG

-744 HLVDSLCLKI
+744 HLMDSLCLKI

-770 ETDMDEQDEKKRFT
+770 EADMDEQDEKKRFT

-807 VEQPTRDLQDTAVAL
+807 VEQPTRDLQDSAVAL
-822 RNQTLPVLDILKL
+822 RNQTLPALDVLKL
-835 LRRSIQ
+835 LRQSIRDQRSI
-841 NQRSVLT
+841 LT
-848 IPWIVEFLSLVDHVA
+848 IPWIVEYLSLVDHIA
-863 PFLDYYRKVFCLL
+863 PFLDYYRKVFYLL
-876 LQIYRL
+876 LQVYRL
-882 MILSEEKEMSFLNKL
+882 MVLSEDKEISFLNKL

-915 LFFATDVRQEG
+915 LFFTSDVKQEG
-926 LVMDTV
+926 SMMDTV

-961 LLASF
+961 LLSSF
-966 VAGSGVKNGGFMRKI
+966 VAGSGAKNGGFVRKI

-986 ETLAPKT
+986 ESLAPK
-993 SITQRKLQVE
+993 SSVTQRKLQVE

-1052 DKVKEEDANHDKLLE
+1052 DKVKEEDADHDKLLE
-1067 EVCSHLYDEGAQALI
+1067 EVCTHLYEEGAQALV

-1140 KATFNKMLKVPG
+1140 KATFNRMLKVPG
-1152 LPLPNE
+1152 LPLPGE
-1158 DAQELRRDCSP
+1158 DALELRRDCPP
-1169 GCLHRAPFPSQI
+1169 GCQHCAPFPSQI

-1200 VIDPGW
+1200 AIDCVW

-1228 EQQLAKCTVELASLL
+1228 EQQLAKCTVELVSLL
-1243 VSGHV
+1243 VSDRV
-1248 PLSHGIKP
+1248 PLSLGIKA

-1269 PTCDLLK
+1269 PTYGLLK

-1287 TPVPVQLMF
+1287 TPVPVQLIF
-1296 SRKNIG
+1296 SKKNIG
-1302 YLAEAKQQEWD
+1302 YLLEVKQREWD
-1313 LFHFILRGLVECDL
+1313 LFLFMLRGLTENGL

-1340 EELPWPSDFLKALES
+1340 EELPWPTDFLKELEMLS
-1355 ISGLFLSEHLVEE
+1355 RVFISEYHIEE
-1368 PRSNP
+1368 PRTNP
-1373 CDLTRQSLATDSGQT
+1373 CELTRQSLGT
-1388 RDQVKWTSSSVKQ
+1388 
-1401 RDCFLV
+1401 V
-1407 TGSSLNL
+1407 TAQS
-1414 M
+1414 

>member
-1 MRGKDARG
+1 
-9 RRRRPVPRVLTW
+9 
-21 GGGPAPA
+21 
-28 RARSAPSLPV
+28 
-38 GIPRRRPA
+38 
-46 QPGPAV
+46 
-52 GCAPARRRRP
+52 
-62 RRPGMAAVLELLL
+62 EN
-75 SEEVAVGA
+75 
-83 VLRWLRRAP
+83 
-92 GQRPAEDSHIYD
+92 HIHD

-143 NSKAHKSQRTGPE
+143 NSKARGSQGIGSE

-171 QRTSVTS
+171 QRTS
-178 CATDTSF
+178 
-185 SPAAASS
+185 AS
-192 GSSSF
+192 
-197 SESNLSSPCSDFP
+197 
-210 SVVSSSSPSFGYS
+210 
-223 PVLTH
+223 
-228 SEKRSAQKANLG
+228 LG
-240 SFLTAAPEALPARR
+240 SFLTATPEALPARR
-254 GRRKGSSSLSAS
+254 GRRKGSNSVSAS
-266 GRQVARDLGRSV
+266 GRQVARDLGRSL
-278 AEEEDGKSESASWSG
+278 AEEEDGKNESVSWSG

-304 TARSL
+304 SVRSP

-323 MGTASGW
+323 MGAASGW

-361 PVSQSPAA
+361 PVSRSPAA
-369 RFSAGSSP
+369 RFSSGSSL
-377 EAFNIVQEGNQTS
+377 EAFTAVQEGNLTS
-390 VLSSSLQEERE
+390 VISNSLQEERE

-407 CKLLYQASSAG
+407 YR
-418 ISPDPGTP
+418 ISLDPGTT
-426 TKPAYTRSASL
+426 TKPSYTRSASL

-444 TCADPAK
+444 TCANPAK

-485 QLLTSKGTSA
+485 QLLTSKGTSTA
-495 SEEEES
+495 EDGDS
-501 DLEVNEGSKDA
+501 DLEVNETNA

-528 VQVLDYQYEIISHL
+528 VQVLDYQYEIVSHL
-542 EKGTLKFLAEN
+542 EKGMLKLLAEN
-553 ERIACFSPTLHER
+553 ERIASFSPTLHER
-566 LKQAYENSTAKVS
+566 LRQAYESSTAKVS
-579 LLLPCSVQSVSFQP
+579 LMLPCSVQSVSFQP

-619 LLREWEDNHEKPGW
+619 LLREWEDNHEKTGW
-633 DFERVLGSKI
+633 NFERVLGNKI

-666 LTQMC
+666 LIQMC
-671 KDPIGGGVSWGDTPD
+671 KGPIGGGASWGDAPD
-686 QDVLNMLGPD
+686 QDVLNMLGSD

-744 HLVDSLCLKI
+744 HLMDSLCLKI
-754 LELDGLTLV
+754 LELNGLTLV

-770 ETDMDEQDEKKRFT
+770 EADMDEQDEKKRFT

-807 VEQPTRDLQDTAVAL
+807 VEQPTRDLQDSAVAL
-822 RNQTLPVLDILKL
+822 RNQTLPVLDVLML
-835 LRRSIQ
+835 LRQSIRDQRSI
-841 NQRSVLT
+841 LT
-848 IPWIVEFLSLVDHVA
+848 IPWIVEYLSLVDHIA

-876 LQIYRL
+876 LQVYRL
-882 MILSEEKEMSFLNKL
+882 MVLSEDKEMSFLNKL

-915 LFFATDVRQEG
+915 LFFTTDVRQEG
-926 LVMDTV
+926 LIMDTV

-966 VAGSGVKNGGFMRKI
+966 VTGSGAKNGGFIRKI

-986 ETLAPKT
+986 ESLAPKT
-993 SITQRKLQVE
+993 SVTQRKLQVE

-1067 EVCSHLYDEGAQALI
+1067 EVCAHLYEEGAQALI

-1140 KATFNKMLKVPG
+1140 KATFNRMLKVPG
-1152 LPLPNE
+1152 FPLPGE
-1158 DAQELRRDCSP
+1158 DTLELRRDCPP
-1169 GCLHRAPFPSQI
+1169 GCQHCAPFPSQI

-1200 VIDPGW
+1200 VIDYVW

-1243 VSGHV
+1243 VSDRV
-1248 PLSHGIKP
+1248 PLSLRMKS
-1256 PEKSSERLRVKNN
+1256 PEKSSERLHIKNN
-1269 PTCDLLK
+1269 PTYGLLK

-1296 SRKNIG
+1296 SKKNIS
-1302 YLAEAKQQEWD
+1302 YLAEVKQGEWD
-1313 LFHFILRGLVECDL
+1313 LFLFMLHGLVEHEL
-1327 MKTSEIESCLRSL
+1327 MRTNEIESCLHSL
-1340 EELPWPSDFLKALES
+1340 EELPWPSNFLKELET
-1355 ISGLFLSEHLVEE
+1355 LSRVFVSELHIGE
-1368 PRSNP
+1368 PRTNR
-1373 CDLTRQSLATDSGQT
+1373 CELTRQSLGT
-1388 RDQVKWTSSSVKQ
+1388 
-1401 RDCFLV
+1401 V
-1407 TGSSLNL
+1407 TAQS
-1414 M
+1414 

>member
-1 MRGKDARG
+1 
-9 RRRRPVPRVLTW
+9 
-21 GGGPAPA
+21 
-28 RARSAPSLPV
+28 
-38 GIPRRRPA
+38 
-46 QPGPAV
+46 
-52 GCAPARRRRP
+52 
-62 RRPGMAAVLELLL
+62 EN
-75 SEEVAVGA
+75 
-83 VLRWLRRAP
+83 
-92 GQRPAEDSHIYD
+92 HIHD

-143 NSKAHKSQRTGPE
+143 NSKAHKSQRTGSE

-171 QRTSVTS
+171 QRTS
-178 CATDTSF
+178 
-185 SPAAASS
+185 
-192 GSSSF
+192 
-197 SESNLSSPCSDFP
+197 
-210 SVVSSSSPSFGYS
+210 
-223 PVLTH
+223 
-228 SEKRSAQKANLG
+228 LG
-240 SFLTAAPEALPARR
+240 SFLTATPEALPARR
-254 GRRKGSSSLSAS
+254 GRRKGSSSVNAS
-266 GRQVARDLGRSV
+266 SRQVARDLGRSL
-278 AEEEDGKSESASWSG
+278 AEEEDGKNDSVSWSG

-304 TARSL
+304 SARSP

-323 MGTASGW
+323 MGAASGW

-369 RFSAGSSP
+369 RFSSGSSL
-377 EAFNIVQEGNQTS
+377 EAFTTVQEGNLTS
-390 VLSSSLQEERE
+390 VISNSLQEERE

-407 CKLLYQASSAG
+407 CKLLHQASSPAG
-418 ISPDPGTP
+418 ISLDPGTP
-426 TKPAYTRSASL
+426 TKPSYTRN
-437 PAESHLV
+437 LV
-444 TCADPAK
+444 TCANPTK

-485 QLLTSKGTSA
+485 QLLTSKGTSTA
-495 SEEEES
+495 EDGDS
-501 DLEVNEGSKDA
+501 DLEVNERSQDA

-528 VQVLDYQYEIISHL
+528 VQVLDYQYEIISRL
-542 EKGTLKFLAEN
+542 EKGTLKLLAEN
-553 ERIACFSPTLHER
+553 ERIASFSPTLHER
-566 LKQAYENSTAKVS
+566 LRQAYESSTAKVS

-619 LLREWEDNHEKPGW
+619 LLREWEDNHEKTGW
-633 DFERVLGSKI
+633 DFERVLGNKI

-666 LTQMC
+666 LIQMC
-671 KDPIGGGVSWGDTPD
+671 KGPIGGGTSWGDTPD
-686 QDVLNMLGPD
+686 QDVLNMLGSD

-744 HLVDSLCLKI
+744 HLMDSLCLKI

-770 ETDMDEQDEKKRFT
+770 EADMDEQDEKKRFT

-790 RLLAKFL
+790 RLLGKFL

-807 VEQPTRDLQDTAVAL
+807 VEQPTRDLQDSAVAL
-822 RNQTLPVLDILKL
+822 RNQTLPVLDVLKL
-835 LRRSIQ
+835 LRQCIRDQRSI
-841 NQRSVLT
+841 LT
-848 IPWIVEFLSLVDHVA
+848 IPWIVEYLSLVDHTA

-876 LQIYRL
+876 LQVYRL
-882 MILSEEKEMSFLNKL
+882 MVLSEDKEMSFLNKL

-915 LFFATDVRQEG
+915 LFFTTDVRQEG
-926 LVMDTV
+926 SMMDTV

-966 VAGSGVKNGGFMRKI
+966 VAGSGTKNGGFIRKI

-986 ETLAPKT
+986 ESLAPKA
-993 SITQRKLQVE
+993 SVTQRKLQVE

-1052 DKVKEEDANHDKLLE
+1052 DRVKEEDANHDKLLE
-1067 EVCSHLYDEGAQALI
+1067 EVCAHLYEEGAQALI

-1140 KATFNKMLKVPG
+1140 KATFNRMLKVPG
-1152 LPLPNE
+1152 LPLPGE
-1158 DAQELRRDCSP
+1158 DALELRRDCPP
-1169 GCLHRAPFPSQI
+1169 GCQHCAPFPSQI

-1186 DVLCVAV
+1186 DVLCIAV

-1200 VIDPGW
+1200 VVDFVW

-1243 VSGHV
+1243 VSDRV
-1248 PLSHGIKP
+1248 PLSLGMKS
-1256 PEKSSERLRVKNN
+1256 PEQRSERLRVKNN
-1269 PTCDLLK
+1269 PTYGLLK
-1276 LLLSVWKEDFG
+1276 LLLAVWKEDFG
-1287 TPVPVQLMF
+1287 TPVPVQLIF
-1296 SRKNIG
+1296 STKNIG
-1302 YLAEAKQQEWD
+1302 YLAEVKQREWD
-1313 LFHFILRGLVECDL
+1313 LFLFVLHGLVEHEL
-1327 MKTSEIESCLRSL
+1327 MRTSEIESCLHSL
-1340 EELPWPSDFLKALES
+1340 GEQPWPLDFLKELEMLS
-1355 ISGLFLSEHLVEE
+1355 RVFISEHHTEE
-1368 PRSNP
+1368 PRTNP
-1373 CDLTRQSLATDSGQT
+1373 CELTRQSLGT
-1388 RDQVKWTSSSVKQ
+1388 
-1401 RDCFLV
+1401 V
-1407 TGSSLNL
+1407 TARS
-1414 M
+1414 

>member
-1 MRGKDARG
+1 
-9 RRRRPVPRVLTW
+9 
-21 GGGPAPA
+21 
-28 RARSAPSLPV
+28 
-38 GIPRRRPA
+38 
-46 QPGPAV
+46 
-52 GCAPARRRRP
+52 
-62 RRPGMAAVLELLL
+62 EN
-75 SEEVAVGA
+75 
-83 VLRWLRRAP
+83 
-92 GQRPAEDSHIYD
+92 HIHD

-109 SLLQKDFVPFLLNF
+109 SLLQKDFVPFVLNF

-143 NSKAHKSQRTGPE
+143 NSKAHGSQRTGSE
-156 RRAGHATSSRVQLFS
+156 RRAGHASSSRVQLFS
-171 QRTSVTS
+171 QRTS
-178 CATDTSF
+178 
-185 SPAAASS
+185 AS
-192 GSSSF
+192 
-197 SESNLSSPCSDFP
+197 
-210 SVVSSSSPSFGYS
+210 
-223 PVLTH
+223 
-228 SEKRSAQKANLG
+228 LG
-240 SFLTAAPEALPARR
+240 SFLTATPEALPARR
-254 GRRKGSSSLSAS
+254 GRRKGSSSFSAS
-266 GRQVARDLGRSV
+266 GRQVARDLGRSLT
-278 AEEEDGKSESASWSG
+278 EEEDGRSESVSWSG

-304 TARSL
+304 SARSP

-323 MGTASGW
+323 MGAASGW

-369 RFSAGSSP
+369 RFSAGSSH
-377 EAFNIVQEGNQTS
+377 EAFTAVQEGNLTPVIS
-390 VLSSSLQEERE
+390 NSLQEERE

-407 CKLLYQASSAG
+407 SASSPAG
-418 ISPDPGTP
+418 MSLDPGTP
-426 TKPAYTRSASL
+426 TKPSYTRSGGL

-444 TCADPAK
+444 TCANPAK

-485 QLLTSKGTSA
+485 QLLTSKGTSTA
-495 SEEEES
+495 EDGDS
-501 DLEVNEGSKDA
+501 DLETNERNA
-512 SGRQHFRSVH
+512 PGRQHFRSVH

-528 VQVLDYQYEIISHL
+528 VQVLDYQYEIISRL
-542 EKGTLKFLAEN
+542 EKGMLKLLAEN
-553 ERIACFSPTLHER
+553 ERIASFSPTLHER
-566 LKQAYENSTAKVS
+566 LRQAYESSTAKVS
-579 LLLPCSVQSVSFQP
+579 LLLPCSIQSVSFQP

-619 LLREWEDNHEKPGW
+619 LLREWEDNHEKTGW
-633 DFERVLGSKI
+633 DFERVLGNKI
-643 RAMMAHLSA
+643 RAMMAHLTA

-671 KDPIGGGVSWGDTPD
+671 KGPIGGGASWGDTPD
-686 QDVLNMLGPD
+686 QDVLNMLGSD

-744 HLVDSLCLKI
+744 HLMDSLCLKI
-754 LELDGLTLV
+754 LELNGLTLV

-770 ETDMDEQDEKKRFT
+770 EADMDEQDEKKRFT

-807 VEQPTRDLQDTAVAL
+807 VEQPTRDLQDSAVTL
-822 RNQTLPVLDILKL
+822 RNQTLPVLDVLKL
-835 LRRSIQ
+835 LRQSIRDQRSI
-841 NQRSVLT
+841 LT
-848 IPWIVEFLSLVDHVA
+848 VPWIVEFLSLVDHVA

-876 LQIYRL
+876 LQVYRL
-882 MILSEEKEMSFLNKL
+882 MVLSEDKEMSFLNKL

-915 LFFATDVRQEG
+915 LFFTTDVRQEG
-926 LVMDTV
+926 LMMDTV

-966 VAGSGVKNGGFMRKI
+966 VAGSGAKNGGFMRKI

-986 ETLAPKT
+986 ESLAPKA
-993 SITQRKLQVE
+993 SVTQRKLQQAE

-1067 EVCSHLYDEGAQALI
+1067 EVCAHLYTEGAQALT

-1117 ELATE
+1117 GLATE

-1140 KATFNKMLKVPG
+1140 KATFTRMLKVPG
-1152 LPLPNE
+1152 PALPSEEAL
-1158 DAQELRRDCSP
+1158 ELRRDCPP
-1169 GCLHRAPFPSQI
+1169 GCQHCAPFPSQV

-1200 VIDPGW
+1200 VVDHVW

-1243 VSGHV
+1243 VSGRV
-1248 PLSHGIKP
+1248 PLSHGMKS

-1269 PTCDLLK
+1269 PTYGLLK

-1287 TPVPVQLMF
+1287 TPVPLQLMF
-1296 SRKNIG
+1296 SKKNMG
-1302 YLAEAKQQEWD
+1302 YLAEVKQREWD
-1313 LFHFILRGLVECDL
+1313 LFLFMLRGFVEHEL
-1327 MKTSEIESCLRSL
+1327 MRTSEIQSCLHSL
-1340 EELPWPSDFLKALES
+1340 KELPWPSDFLKELETLS
-1355 ISGLFLSEHLVEE
+1355 RGFVSEHPLEE
-1368 PRSNP
+1368 PRTNP
-1373 CDLTRQSLATDSGQT
+1373 CELTRQSLGTVRAQS
-1388 RDQVKWTSSSVKQ
+1388 
-1401 RDCFLV
+1401 
-1407 TGSSLNL
+1407 
-1414 M
+1414 

>member
-1 MRGKDARG
+1 EN
-9 RRRRPVPRVLTW
+9 P
-21 GGGPAPA
+21 
-28 RARSAPSLPV
+28 
-38 GIPRRRPA
+38 I
-46 QPGPAV
+46 
-52 GCAPARRRRP
+52 
-62 RRPGMAAVLELLL
+62 
-75 SEEVAVGA
+75 
-83 VLRWLRRAP
+83 
-92 GQRPAEDSHIYD
+92 HD
-104 KLVSL
+104 KLASL
-109 SLLQKDFVPFLLNF
+109 RLLQKDFVPFLLNF

-129 QILTNGPSTPAKTP
+129 QILTNGPSTPAKTR
-143 NSKAHKSQRTGPE
+143 NSKAHGSQRTGSE
-156 RRAGHATSSRVQLFS
+156 RRVGHATSSRVQLFS
-171 QRTSVTS
+171 QRTSK
-178 CATDTSF
+178 
-185 SPAAASS
+185 AS
-192 GSSSF
+192 
-197 SESNLSSPCSDFP
+197 
-210 SVVSSSSPSFGYS
+210 
-223 PVLTH
+223 
-228 SEKRSAQKANLG
+228 LG
-240 SFLTAAPEALPARR
+240 SFLTATPEALPVRR
-254 GRRKGSSSLSAS
+254 GRRKGSSSVSAS
-266 GRQVARDLGRSV
+266 GRQITRDPGRSL
-278 AEEEDGKSESASWSG
+278 AEEEDGKNDSVLWSG
-293 GRRKRSEVPLV
+293 GRRKRNEPPLV
-304 TARSL
+304 SERSP

-323 MGTASGW
+323 MGAASGW
-330 TNKSKPSRRIN
+330 ANKSKPSRRIN
-341 PTPVSAERPLSKP
+341 PTPVSAERSLSKP

-369 RFSAGSSP
+369 RFSSGSNP
-377 EAFNIVQEGNQTS
+377 EAFTADQEGNVTP
-390 VLSSSLQEERE
+390 VKGNSLQEERE

-407 CKLLYQASSAG
+407 YGLSRVVIG
-418 ISPDPGTP
+418 F
-426 TKPAYTRSASL
+426 
-437 PAESHLV
+437 HLV
-444 TCADPAK
+444 TCANPTK
-451 VSCKK
+451 VSCKT

-495 SEEEES
+495 AEDGDS
-501 DLEVNEGSKDA
+501 DLKVNERSKDA
-512 SGRQHFRSVH
+512 SERQPFRSVH

-528 VQVLDYQYEIISHL
+528 VQVLDYQYEIISRL
-542 EKGTLKFLAEN
+542 EKGMLKLLAEN
-553 ERIACFSPTLHER
+553 ERIASFSPTLHMR
-566 LKQAYENSTAKVS
+566 LRQAYESSTAKVS
-579 LLLPCSVQSVSFQP
+579 LLLPCSAQSVSFQP

-619 LLREWEDNHEKPGW
+619 LLREWEDNHEKTGW
-633 DFERVLGSKI
+633 DFERVLGNKI

-666 LTQMC
+666 LIQMC
-671 KDPIGGGVSWGDTPD
+671 KGPIGGGTSWGDTPD
-686 QDVLNMLGPD
+686 QDVLNMLGSD

-744 HLVDSLCLKI
+744 HLMDSLCLKI
-754 LELDGLTLV
+754 LELNGLTLV
-763 EHEHSDG
+763 EHEQSDG
-770 ETDMDEQDEKKRFT
+770 EADMDEQDEKKRFT

-807 VEQPTRDLQDTAVAL
+807 VEQPTRDLQDSAVTL
-822 RNQTLPVLDILKL
+822 RNQTLPILDVLKL
-835 LRRSIQ
+835 LRQSIRDQRSI
-841 NQRSVLT
+841 LT
-848 IPWIVEFLSLVDHVA
+848 VPWIVEYLSLVDHIA

-876 LQIYRL
+876 LQVYRL
-882 MILSEEKEMSFLNKL
+882 MVLSEDKEMSFLNKL

-915 LFFATDVRQEG
+915 LFFTTDVRQEG
-926 LVMDTV
+926 LMMDTV

-966 VAGSGVKNGGFMRKI
+966 VAGSGAKNGGFMRKI

-986 ETLAPKT
+986 ESLAPKA
-993 SITQRKLQVE
+993 SVTQQKLQAE

-1067 EVCSHLYDEGAQALI
+1067 EVCAHLYEEGAQALI

-1122 KACGWLS
+1122 RACGWLS

-1140 KATFNKMLKVPG
+1140 KATFNRMLKVPG
-1152 LPLPNE
+1152 LLTPSE
-1158 DAQELRRDCSP
+1158 DALELRRDCPP
-1169 GCLHRAPFPSQI
+1169 GCQHCAPFPSQI

-1193 GPRDEGE
+1193 GPRDEDE
-1200 VIDPGW
+1200 VIDSDW

-1218 RCRKFMCPTS
+1218 RCRKFTCPTS

-1243 VSGHV
+1243 VSDRV
-1248 PLSHGIKP
+1248 PLNFRIKS
-1256 PEKSSERLRVKNN
+1256 PEKRSERLRVKNN
-1269 PTCDLLK
+1269 PTYGLLK

-1287 TPVPVQLMF
+1287 IPVPVQLIF
-1296 SRKNIG
+1296 SKKNIG
-1302 YLAEAKQQEWD
+1302 YLAEVKQREWD
-1313 LFHFILRGLVECDL
+1313 LFLFMLHSLVENGL
-1327 MKTSEIESCLRSL
+1327 MRTSEIESCLHSL
-1340 EELPWPSDFLKALES
+1340 EELPWPSDFLKELETLS
-1355 ISGLFLSEHLVEE
+1355 RVFISEHHMEE
-1368 PRSNP
+1368 PRTSP
-1373 CDLTRQSLATDSGQT
+1373 CELTRQSLGT
-1388 RDQVKWTSSSVKQ
+1388 
-1401 RDCFLV
+1401 V
-1407 TGSSLNL
+1407 TAQS
-1414 M
+1414 

>member
-1 MRGKDARG
+1 
-9 RRRRPVPRVLTW
+9 
-21 GGGPAPA
+21 
-28 RARSAPSLPV
+28 
-38 GIPRRRPA
+38 
-46 QPGPAV
+46 
-52 GCAPARRRRP
+52 
-62 RRPGMAAVLELLL
+62 EN
-75 SEEVAVGA
+75 
-83 VLRWLRRAP
+83 
-92 GQRPAEDSHIYD
+92 HIHD

-143 NSKAHKSQRTGPE
+143 NSKAHGSQRTGSE

-178 CATDTSF
+178 ST
-185 SPAAASS
+185 
-192 GSSSF
+192 
-197 SESNLSSPCSDFP
+197 
-210 SVVSSSSPSFGYS
+210 
-223 PVLTH
+223 
-228 SEKRSAQKANLG
+228 
-240 SFLTAAPEALPARR
+240 PEALPARR
-254 GRRKGSSSLSAS
+254 GRRKGNSSVSAS
-266 GRQVARDLGRSV
+266 GRQVARDLGRSL
-278 AEEEDGKSESASWSG
+278 AEEEEGKNDSVSWSG

-304 TARSL
+304 SARSP

-323 MGTASGW
+323 MSAASGW

-369 RFSAGSSP
+369 RFSSGSSL
-377 EAFNIVQEGNQTS
+377 EAFTAVQEGNLTS
-390 VLSSSLQEERE
+390 VISNSLQEERE

-407 CKLLYQASSAG
+407 YR
-418 ISPDPGTP
+418 ISLDPGTP
-426 TKPAYTRSASL
+426 TKPSYTRSASL

-444 TCADPAK
+444 TCANPAK

-485 QLLTSKGTSA
+485 QLLTSKGTSTA
-495 SEEEES
+495 EDGDS
-501 DLEVNEGSKDA
+501 DLEINEKDA

-542 EKGTLKFLAEN
+542 EKGTLKLLAEN
-553 ERIACFSPTLHER
+553 ERIASFSPTLHER
-566 LKQAYENSTAKVS
+566 LRQAYESSTAKVS

-619 LLREWEDNHEKPGW
+619 LLREWEDNHEKTGW

-666 LTQMC
+666 LIQMC
-671 KDPIGGGVSWGDTPD
+671 KGPIGGGASWGDTPD
-686 QDVLNMLGPD
+686 QDVLNMLGSD

-744 HLVDSLCLKI
+744 HLMDSLCLKI

-770 ETDMDEQDEKKRFT
+770 EADMDEQDEKKRFT

-807 VEQPTRDLQDTAVAL
+807 VEQPTRDLQDSAVAL
-822 RNQTLPVLDILKL
+822 RNQTLPVLDVLKL
-835 LRRSIQ
+835 LRQSIRD
-841 NQRSVLT
+841 QRCILT
-848 IPWIVEFLSLVDHVA
+848 IPWIVEYLSLVDHIA

-876 LQIYRL
+876 LHIYRL
-882 MILSEEKEMSFLNKL
+882 MVLSEEKEMSFLNKL

-915 LFFATDVRQEG
+915 LFFTTDVRQEG
-926 LVMDTV
+926 LMMDTV

-966 VAGSGVKNGGFMRKI
+966 VAGSGAKNGGFIRKI

-986 ETLAPKT
+986 ESLAPKA
-993 SITQRKLQVE
+993 SVTQRKLQVE

-1052 DKVKEEDANHDKLLE
+1052 DKVKEEGANHDKLLE
-1067 EVCSHLYDEGAQALI
+1067 EVCAHLYEEGAQALI

-1140 KATFNKMLKVPG
+1140 KATFNRMLKVPG
-1152 LPLPNE
+1152 LPLPGE
-1158 DAQELRRDCSP
+1158 DALELRRDCPP
-1169 GCLHRAPFPSQI
+1169 GCQHCAPFPSQI

-1193 GPRDEGE
+1193 GPRDEDE
-1200 VIDPGW
+1200 VIDYVW

-1243 VSGHV
+1243 VSDRV
-1248 PLSHGIKP
+1248 PLSLRIKS

-1269 PTCDLLK
+1269 PTYGLLK
-1276 LLLSVWKEDFG
+1276 LLLSVWKDDFG
-1287 TPVPVQLMF
+1287 TPVPVQLIF
-1296 SRKNIG
+1296 SKKNIG
-1302 YLAEAKQQEWD
+1302 YLAEVKHREWD
-1313 LFHFILRGLVECDL
+1313 LFLFVLHGLVEHEL
-1327 MKTSEIESCLRSL
+1327 MRTSEIESCLHSL
-1340 EELPWPSDFLKALES
+1340 EEHPWPSDFLKELEMLS
-1355 ISGLFLSEHLVEE
+1355 RVFVSEHRIEE
-1368 PRSNP
+1368 PRTNP
-1373 CDLTRQSLATDSGQT
+1373 YELTRQPLGT
-1388 RDQVKWTSSSVKQ
+1388 
-1401 RDCFLV
+1401 V
-1407 TGSSLNL
+1407 TAQS
-1414 M
+1414 

>member
-1 MRGKDARG
+1 ENHVHEK
-9 RRRRPVPRVLTW
+9 LI
-21 GGGPAPA
+21 
-28 RARSAPSLPV
+28 SLN
-38 GIPRRRPA
+38 
-46 QPGPAV
+46 
-52 GCAPARRRRP
+52 
-62 RRPGMAAVLELLL
+62 
-75 SEEVAVGA
+75 
-83 VLRWLRRAP
+83 
-92 GQRPAEDSHIYD
+92 
-104 KLVSL
+104 
-109 SLLQKDFVPFLLNF
+109 LLQKDFVPFLLNF

-143 NSKAHKSQRTGPE
+143 KAHRSQRTGSE

-171 QRTSVTS
+171 QRI
-178 CATDTSF
+178 
-185 SPAAASS
+185 
-192 GSSSF
+192 
-197 SESNLSSPCSDFP
+197 
-210 SVVSSSSPSFGYS
+210 
-223 PVLTH
+223 
-228 SEKRSAQKANLG
+228 
-240 SFLTAAPEALPARR
+240 SFLTATPEALPARR
-254 GRRKGSSSLSAS
+254 GRRKGNSSAGSSS
-266 GRQVARDLGRSV
+266 GRQVARDLGRSL
-278 AEEEDGKSESASWSG
+278 AEGEDGRNDSVSWSG

-304 TARSL
+304 STRSP

-323 MGTASGW
+323 MGAASGW

-361 PVSQSPAA
+361 PVSQSPAV
-369 RFSAGSSP
+369 RFSSGSSL
-377 EAFNIVQEGNQTS
+377 EAFTTVQEGNLTS
-390 VLSSSLQEERE
+390 VMGSSLQEERE

-407 CKLLYQASSAG
+407 YR
-418 ISPDPGTP
+418 ISLDPGTP
-426 TKPAYTRSASL
+426 TKPSYTRSASL

-444 TCADPAK
+444 TCANPAK

-469 AENLVPNIF
+469 AENLIPNIF

-495 SEEEES
+495 AEDEDS
-501 DLEVNEGSKDA
+501 DLEVDEGSKDA
-512 SGRQHFRSVH
+512 SGRHHFRSVH

-542 EKGTLKFLAEN
+542 EKGTLKLLAEN
-553 ERIACFSPTLHER
+553 ERIASFSPALHER
-566 LKQAYENSTAKVS
+566 LRQAYESSTAKVS

-619 LLREWEDNHEKPGW
+619 LLREWEDHHEKTGW
-633 DFERVLGSKI
+633 DFERVLGNKI
-643 RAMMAHLSA
+643 RAMMAHLST

-666 LTQMC
+666 LIQMC
-671 KDPIGGGVSWGDTPD
+671 KGPIGGGVSWGDTPD
-686 QDVLNMLGPD
+686 QDVLNMLGSD

-744 HLVDSLCLKI
+744 HLMDSLCLKI

-807 VEQPTRDLQDTAVAL
+807 VEQPTRDLQDSAVTL
-822 RNQTLPVLDILKL
+822 RNQTLPVLDVLKL
-835 LRRSIQ
+835 LRQSIR
-841 NQRSVLT
+841 NQRSILT
-848 IPWIVEFLSLVDHVA
+848 IPWIVEYLSLVDHIA
-863 PFLDYYRKVFCLL
+863 PFLDYYKKVFCLL
-876 LQIYRL
+876 LQVYRL
-882 MILSEEKEMSFLNKL
+882 MVLSEDKKMSFLNKL

-915 LFFATDVRQEG
+915 LFFTTEVRQEG
-926 LVMDTV
+926 FVVLDTV
-932 TSAQALDSVPLVDQQ
+932 ASPQALDSAPLVDQQ

-966 VAGSGVKNGGFMRKI
+966 VAGSGAKNGGFIRKI

-986 ETLAPKT
+986 ESLAPKD
-993 SITQRKLQVE
+993 SVTQRKLQVE

-1067 EVCSHLYDEGAQALI
+1067 EVCAHLCEEGAQALI

-1129 ANIAALIKREV
+1129 ANIAALIRREV
-1140 KATFNKMLKVPG
+1140 KATFTRMLKVPG
-1152 LPLPNE
+1152 PPLPGE
-1158 DAQELRRDCSP
+1158 DALDLRRDCPP
-1169 GCLHRAPFPSQI
+1169 GCQHCAPFPSQI

-1186 DVLCVAV
+1186 DVLCIAV

-1200 VIDPGW
+1200 VIDSGW

-1218 RCRKFMCPTS
+1218 RCRKFVCPTS

-1243 VSGHV
+1243 VSDRV
-1248 PLSHGIKP
+1248 PLTLGIRTQ
-1256 PEKSSERLRVKNN
+1256 EKSSERLRVKNN
-1269 PTCDLLK
+1269 PTYGLLK

-1287 TPVPVQLMF
+1287 TPVPVQLIF
-1296 SRKNIG
+1296 SKKNIG
-1302 YLAEAKQQEWD
+1302 YLAEVKQREWD
-1313 LFHFILRGLVECDL
+1313 LFLFVLRGLVEHEL
-1327 MKTSEIESCLRSL
+1327 MRTSEIESCLHSL
-1340 EELPWPSDFLKALES
+1340 EELPWPSDFLKDLEMLARVF
-1355 ISGLFLSEHLVEE
+1355 IAEHHIEE
-1368 PRSNP
+1368 PRTKPRELPRPSP
-1373 CDLTRQSLATDSGQT
+1373 GT
-1388 RDQVKWTSSSVKQ
+1388 
-1401 RDCFLV
+1401 V
-1407 TGSSLNL
+1407 TARS
-1414 M
+1414 

>member
-1 MRGKDARG
+1 DN
-9 RRRRPVPRVLTW
+9 
-21 GGGPAPA
+21 
-28 RARSAPSLPV
+28 
-38 GIPRRRPA
+38 
-46 QPGPAV
+46 
-52 GCAPARRRRP
+52 
-62 RRPGMAAVLELLL
+62 
-75 SEEVAVGA
+75 
-83 VLRWLRRAP
+83 
-92 GQRPAEDSHIYD
+92 HIHD
-104 KLVSL
+104 KLVSH
-109 SLLQKDFVPFLLNF
+109 SLLRKDFVPFLLNF

-143 NSKAHKSQRTGPE
+143 NSKAHRSQRTGSE
-156 RRAGHATSSRVQLFS
+156 RRAGHATGSRVQLFP
-171 QRTSVTS
+171 QRTS
-178 CATDTSF
+178 
-185 SPAAASS
+185 AS
-192 GSSSF
+192 
-197 SESNLSSPCSDFP
+197 
-210 SVVSSSSPSFGYS
+210 
-223 PVLTH
+223 
-228 SEKRSAQKANLG
+228 LG
-240 SFLTAAPEALPARR
+240 SFLTATPEALPVRR
-254 GRRKGSSSLSAS
+254 GRRKGNSSVSAC
-266 GRQVARDLGRSV
+266 GRQVARDLGRSS
-278 AEEEDGKSESASWSG
+278 AEEEDGKNDSVSWSG
-293 GRRKRSEVPLV
+293 GRRKRNEVPV
-304 TARSL
+304 VSARSP

-323 MGTASGW
+323 MGAASGW
-330 TNKSKPSRRIN
+330 ATKSKPSRRIN

-369 RFSAGSSP
+369 QFSSGSNL
-377 EAFNIVQEGNQTS
+377 EAFTAVQEGNLTS
-390 VLSSSLQEERE
+390 VISNSLQEERE

-407 CKLLYQASSAG
+407 YTLSR
-418 ISPDPGTP
+418 PG
-426 TKPAYTRSASL
+426 YTRSVNL
-437 PAESHLV
+437 LAESHLV
-444 TCADPAK
+444 TCANPTK

-495 SEEEES
+495 AEDGDS
-501 DLEVNEGSKDA
+501 DLEVNEGNV

-528 VQVLDYQYEIISHL
+528 VQVLDYQYEIISRL
-542 EKGTLKFLAEN
+542 EKGTLKLLAEN
-553 ERIACFSPTLHER
+553 ERIASFSPTLHKR
-566 LKQAYENSTAKVS
+566 LRQAYESSTAKVS

-619 LLREWEDNHEKPGW
+619 LLREWEDNHEKTGW
-633 DFERVLGSKI
+633 DFERVLGNKI

-666 LTQMC
+666 LIQMC
-671 KDPIGGGVSWGDTPD
+671 KDPVGGGASWGDTPD
-686 QDVLNMLGPD
+686 QDVLNMLGSD

-704 QERFVVPQSIRG
+704 QERFVVSQSIRG

-744 HLVDSLCLKI
+744 HLMDSLCLKI
-754 LELDGLTLV
+754 LELNGLTLV

-770 ETDMDEQDEKKRFT
+770 EADMDEQDEKKRFT

-807 VEQPTRDLQDTAVAL
+807 VEQPTRDLQDSAVAL

-835 LRRSIQ
+835 LRQSIRDQRSI
-841 NQRSVLT
+841 LT
-848 IPWIVEFLSLVDHVA
+848 IPWIVEYLSLVDHIA

-876 LQIYRL
+876 LQVYRL
-882 MILSEEKEMSFLNKL
+882 MVLSEDKEMSFLNKL

-915 LFFATDVRQEG
+915 LFFTPDVRQEG
-926 LVMDTV
+926 LMLDTV

-961 LLASF
+961 LLAFF
-966 VAGSGVKNGGFMRKI
+966 VAGSGAKNGGFMRKI
-981 TPTAA
+981 TPTTA
-986 ETLAPKT
+986 ESLAPKA
-993 SITQRKLQVE
+993 SVTQRKLQVE

-1052 DKVKEEDANHDKLLE
+1052 DQVKDEDANYDKLLE
-1067 EVCSHLYDEGAQALI
+1067 EVCTHLYEEGAQALI

-1105 AAVLSSAEDIAV
+1105 AAVLRSAEDIAV

-1129 ANIAALIKREV
+1129 TNIAALIKREV
-1140 KATFNKMLKVPG
+1140 KATFNRMLKVPG
-1152 LPLPNE
+1152 LPLPSE
-1158 DAQELRRDCSP
+1158 DALELRRDCPPS
-1169 GCLHRAPFPSQI
+1169 CQHCAPFPSQI

-1200 VIDPGW
+1200 VIDYAW
-1206 LECLLGRLSQTL
+1206 LECLLGRLSETL

-1243 VSGHV
+1243 ISDSV
-1248 PLSHGIKP
+1248 PLCLGMKSL
-1256 PEKSSERLRVKNN
+1256 EKSSERPVKNN
-1269 PTCDLLK
+1269 PVYGLLK

-1296 SRKNIG
+1296 SKKNIS
-1302 YLAEAKQQEWD
+1302 YLAEAKQREWN
-1313 LFHFILRGLVECDL
+1313 LFLFMLCGLVEHEL
-1327 MKTSEIESCLRSL
+1327 MRTNEIDSCLHSL
-1340 EELPWPSDFLKALES
+1340 EQLPWPSDFLKELQ
-1355 ISGLFLSEHLVEE
+1355 FLSRVFISEHHIEE
-1368 PRSNP
+1368 PRTKP
-1373 CDLTRQSLATDSGQT
+1373 CELTRQSLGTMTAQS
-1388 RDQVKWTSSSVKQ
+1388 
-1401 RDCFLV
+1401 
-1407 TGSSLNL
+1407 
-1414 M
+1414 

>member
-1 MRGKDARG
+1 
-9 RRRRPVPRVLTW
+9 
-21 GGGPAPA
+21 
-28 RARSAPSLPV
+28 
-38 GIPRRRPA
+38 
-46 QPGPAV
+46 
-52 GCAPARRRRP
+52 
-62 RRPGMAAVLELLL
+62 EN
-75 SEEVAVGA
+75 
-83 VLRWLRRAP
+83 
-92 GQRPAEDSHIYD
+92 HIHD

-143 NSKAHKSQRTGPE
+143 NSKAHGSQRTGSE
-156 RRAGHATSSRVQLFS
+156 RRVGHATSSRVQLFS
-171 QRTSVTS
+171 QRTS
-178 CATDTSF
+178 
-185 SPAAASS
+185 AS
-192 GSSSF
+192 
-197 SESNLSSPCSDFP
+197 
-210 SVVSSSSPSFGYS
+210 
-223 PVLTH
+223 
-228 SEKRSAQKANLG
+228 LG
-240 SFLTAAPEALPARR
+240 SFLIATPEALPARR
-254 GRRKGSSSLSAS
+254 GRRKGSSSVGTS
-266 GRQVARDLGRSV
+266 GRQAARDLGRSL
-278 AEEEDGKSESASWSG
+278 AEEEDRKNDSLSWSG
-293 GRRKRSEVPLV
+293 GRRKRSEVPFV
-304 TARSL
+304 SARSP

-323 MGTASGW
+323 MGAASGC

-369 RFSAGSSP
+369 QFSSGSSL
-377 EAFNIVQEGNQTS
+377 EAFTSAQEGNLTS
-390 VLSSSLQEERE
+390 VISNSLQEERE

-407 CKLLYQASSAG
+407 CG
-418 ISPDPGTP
+418 ISLDPGTP
-426 TKPAYTRSASL
+426 TKPSYSRSASFS
-437 PAESHLV
+437 AESHLV
-444 TCADPAK
+444 TCANPTK

-485 QLLTSKGTSA
+485 QLLTSKGTSTA
-495 SEEEES
+495 EDGDS
-501 DLEVNEGSKDA
+501 DLEDNERNA

-542 EKGTLKFLAEN
+542 EKGMLKLLAEN
-553 ERIACFSPTLHER
+553 ERIASFSPTLHER
-566 LKQAYENSTAKVS
+566 LRQAYESSTAKVS

-619 LLREWEDNHEKPGW
+619 LLREWEDNHEKNGW

-652 TCNHSHFA
+652 TCNYSHFA

-666 LTQMC
+666 LIQMC
-671 KDPIGGGVSWGDTPD
+671 KGPTGGGASWGDTPD
-686 QDVLNMLGPD
+686 QDVLNMLGSD

-744 HLVDSLCLKI
+744 HLMDSLCLKI
-754 LELDGLTLV
+754 LELNGLSLV

-770 ETDMDEQDEKKRFT
+770 EADMDEQDEKKRFT

-807 VEQPTRDLQDTAVAL
+807 VEQPTRDLQDSAVAL
-822 RNQTLPVLDILKL
+822 RNQTLPVLDVLKL
-835 LRRSIQ
+835 LRQSIRDQRSI
-841 NQRSVLT
+841 LT
-848 IPWIVEFLSLVDHVA
+848 IPWIVEYLSLVDHVA

-876 LQIYRL
+876 LQVYRL
-882 MILSEEKEMSFLNKL
+882 MVLFEDKDMSFLNKL

-915 LFFATDVRQEG
+915 FFFTTDVKQEG
-926 LVMDTV
+926 LMMETV
-932 TSAQALDSVPLVDQQ
+932 TSAQALDSAPLVDQQ

-961 LLASF
+961 LLASY
-966 VAGSGVKNGGFMRKI
+966 VAGSGAKNGGFIRKI

-986 ETLAPKT
+986 ESLASKA
-993 SITQRKLQVE
+993 SVTQRKLQVE

-1045 RAEVMLQ
+1045 RAEIMLQ

-1067 EVCSHLYDEGAQALI
+1067 EVCAHLYEEGAQALI

-1140 KATFNKMLKVPG
+1140 KATFNRMLKVPG
-1152 LPLPNE
+1152 LPLASD
-1158 DAQELRRDCSP
+1158 DALELRRDCPP
-1169 GCLHRAPFPSQI
+1169 GCQHCAPFPSQI

-1200 VIDPGW
+1200 VIDCVW

-1243 VSGHV
+1243 VSDCV
-1248 PLSHGIKP
+1248 PLSLRIKS
-1256 PEKSSERLRVKNN
+1256 PEKSSERLCVKSN
-1269 PTCDLLK
+1269 PTYGLLK
-1276 LLLSVWKEDFG
+1276 LLLSIWKEDFG
-1287 TPVPVQLMF
+1287 IPVPVQLIF
-1296 SRKNIG
+1296 SKKNMG
-1302 YLAEAKQQEWD
+1302 YLAEVKQREWD
-1313 LFHFILRGLVECDL
+1313 LFLFVLHGLVEHEL
-1327 MKTSEIESCLRSL
+1327 MRSSEIKSCLHSL
-1340 EELPWPSDFLKALES
+1340 EELPWPADFLKELQMLSRGFA
-1355 ISGLFLSEHLVEE
+1355 SEHHREE
-1368 PRSNP
+1368 PRTNQCELS
-1373 CDLTRQSLATDSGQT
+1373 RQSLGTLTAQS
-1388 RDQVKWTSSSVKQ
+1388 
-1401 RDCFLV
+1401 
-1407 TGSSLNL
+1407 
-1414 M
+1414 

>member
-1 MRGKDARG
+1 
-9 RRRRPVPRVLTW
+9 
-21 GGGPAPA
+21 
-28 RARSAPSLPV
+28 
-38 GIPRRRPA
+38 
-46 QPGPAV
+46 
-52 GCAPARRRRP
+52 
-62 RRPGMAAVLELLL
+62 EN
-75 SEEVAVGA
+75 
-83 VLRWLRRAP
+83 
-92 GQRPAEDSHIYD
+92 HIHE

-143 NSKAHKSQRTGPE
+143 NSKAHGNQRTGSE
-156 RRAGHATSSRVQLFS
+156 RRAGHASGSSSSRVQLFS
-171 QRTSVTS
+171 ERTSR
-178 CATDTSF
+178 
-185 SPAAASS
+185 AS
-192 GSSSF
+192 
-197 SESNLSSPCSDFP
+197 
-210 SVVSSSSPSFGYS
+210 
-223 PVLTH
+223 
-228 SEKRSAQKANLG
+228 LG
-240 SFLTAAPEALPARR
+240 SFLAAVPEAPPQRR
-254 GRRKGSSSLSAS
+254 GRRRGSSSVGAS
-266 GRQVARDLGRSV
+266 GRQVARDLGRSL
-278 AEEEDGKSESASWSG
+278 AEDEDGKSESTSWSV

-304 TARSL
+304 SARSP

-323 MGTASGW
+323 MGAASGW

-361 PVSQSPAA
+361 PVSQAPAA
-369 RFSAGSSP
+369 RFPSGTGL
-377 EAFNIVQEGNQTS
+377 EAFTAIQEGNVAS
-390 VLSSSLQEERE
+390 VVGSSLHEERE

-407 CKLLYQASSAG
+407 YHLKGCKLLHQASSPTG
-418 ISPDPGTP
+418 LSIDPGTP
-426 TKPAYTRSASL
+426 TKPSYARSASL
-437 PAESHLV
+437 PTESLPM
-444 TCADPAK
+444 TCANPAK

-485 QLLTSKGTSA
+485 QLLTSKGSSA
-495 SEEEES
+495 EDGDSDVEVSET
-501 DLEVNEGSKDA
+501 NA
-512 SGRQHFRSVH
+512 SRKQHFRNVH

-542 EKGTLKFLAEN
+542 EKGMLKLLAEN
-553 ERIACFSPTLHER
+553 ERIASFSPTLHER
-566 LKQAYENSTAKVS
+566 LKQAYESSTAKVS

-593 ETDNRSNFPSD
+593 ETDNRSNFPTD

-619 LLREWEDNHEKPGW
+619 LLREWEDNHEKTGW
-633 DFERVLGSKI
+633 DFERVLGNKI

-666 LTQMC
+666 LIQMC
-671 KDPIGGGVSWGDTPD
+671 KGPIGGGTSWGDTPD
-686 QDVLNMLGPD
+686 QDVLNMLGSD
-696 NLSRLKRL
+696 NLNRLKRL

-716 PCPPPSFPGCQ
+716 PCPPPSFTGCQ

-754 LELDGLTLV
+754 LELDGLTLI
-763 EHEHSDG
+763 EHVHSDG
-770 ETDMDEQDEKKRFT
+770 EADMDEQDEKKRFI

-807 VEQPTRDLQDTAVAL
+807 MEQPTRDLLESAVAL
-822 RNQTLPVLDILKL
+822 RNKTQPVLDVLKL
-835 LRRSIQ
+835 LRQ
-841 NQRSVLT
+841 SVRDRRAILT
-848 IPWIVEFLSLVDHVA
+848 VPWIVEFLSFVDHIA

-876 LQIYRL
+876 LQVYRL
-882 MILSEEKEMSFLNKL
+882 MVLSEEKEMSFLNKL

-915 LFFATDVRQEG
+915 LFFSTDIRKEG
-926 LVMDTV
+926 LMMDPV
-932 TSAQALDSVPLVDQQ
+932 TSPRALDSVPLVDQQ

-966 VAGSGVKNGGFMRKI
+966 VAGSGTKNGGFIRKI

-986 ETLAPKT
+986 ESLAPKP
-993 SITQRKLQVE
+993 SATQRKLQAE

-1052 DKVKEEDANHDKLLE
+1052 DKVKEVDANQDKLLE
-1067 EVCSHLYDEGAQALI
+1067 EVCAQLYEEGAQALI
-1082 KGREFCKK
+1082 RGREFCKK

-1105 AAVLSSAEDIAV
+1105 AAVLNSAEDIAV

-1140 KATFNKMLKVPG
+1140 KATFNRMLKMPG
-1152 LPLPNE
+1152 LPLLSE
-1158 DAQELRRDCSP
+1158 DALELRRDCPP
-1169 GCLHRAPFPSQI
+1169 GCQHQAPFPSQI

-1200 VIDPGW
+1200 VVDYGG
-1206 LECLLGRLSQTL
+1206 LECLLGRLGQTL

-1243 VSGHV
+1243 VSGRV
-1248 PLSHGIKP
+1248 PLHLGLRP
-1256 PEKSSERLRVKNN
+1256 PEKSSERPRGQSS
-1269 PTCDLLK
+1269 PTCGLLE
-1276 LLLSVWKEDFG
+1276 LLLSLWKEDFG
-1287 TPVPVQLMF
+1287 APVPVQLLLSGKNVAYAAGVE
-1296 SRKNIG
+1296 SR
-1302 YLAEAKQQEWD
+1302 EWD
-1313 LFHFILRGLVECDL
+1313 LFLFMLHGLVEHDL
-1327 MKTSEIESCLRSL
+1327 MGINEIVNCLRSL
-1340 EELPWPSDFLKALES
+1340 QELPWPSGFLKELDM
-1355 ISGLFLSEHLVEE
+1355 L
-1368 PRSNP
+1368 
-1373 CDLTRQSLATDSGQT
+1373 
-1388 RDQVKWTSSSVKQ
+1388 SSVFTAEHHVEAAHAEPCERARAPPGTAPAQ
-1401 RDCFLV
+1401 
-1407 TGSSLNL
+1407 S
-1414 M
+1414 

>member
-1 MRGKDARG
+1 
-9 RRRRPVPRVLTW
+9 
-21 GGGPAPA
+21 
-28 RARSAPSLPV
+28 
-38 GIPRRRPA
+38 
-46 QPGPAV
+46 
-52 GCAPARRRRP
+52 CAMMLR
-62 RRPGMAAVLELLL
+62 LLL
-75 SEEVAVGA
+75 RSCMPCCSSRR
-83 VLRWLRRAP
+83 LWLTLSKP
-92 GQRPAEDSHIYD
+92 DWITCIW
-104 KLVSL
+104 LVSL

-143 NSKAHKSQRTGPE
+143 NSKAHGNQRTGSE
-156 RRAGHATSSRVQLFS
+156 RRAGHK
-171 QRTSVTS
+171 
-178 CATDTSF
+178 
-185 SPAAASS
+185 AS
-192 GSSSF
+192 
-197 SESNLSSPCSDFP
+197 
-210 SVVSSSSPSFGYS
+210 
-223 PVLTH
+223 
-228 SEKRSAQKANLG
+228 LG
-240 SFLTAAPEALPARR
+240 SFLTPMPEAPPVRR
-254 GRRKGSSSLSAS
+254 GRRKGNSSVSAS
-266 GRQVARDLGRSV
+266 GRQVARDLGRSL
-278 AEEEDGKSESASWSG
+278 AEDEDGKSENMSWSV

-304 TARSL
+304 SARSS

-323 MGTASGW
+323 MGAASGW
-330 TNKSKPSRRIN
+330 TNKPSRRIN

-369 RFSAGSSP
+369 RFPSGTSL
-377 EAFNIVQEGNQTS
+377 EAFTAIQEGNLTS
-390 VLSSSLQEERE
+390 VVGSSLQEERE

-407 CKLLYQASSAG
+407 CKLLHQASSPAG
-418 ISPDPGTP
+418 LSLDPGTP
-426 TKPAYTRSASL
+426 TKPSCARSASL

-444 TCADPAK
+444 TCANPAK

-495 SEEEES
+495 EDGES
-501 DLEVNEGSKDA
+501 NLEVDERSEDA
-512 SGRQHFRSVH
+512 SRKQHFRNVH

-542 EKGTLKFLAEN
+542 EKGTLKLLAEN
-553 ERIACFSPTLHER
+553 ERIASFSPALHER
-566 LKQAYENSTAKVS
+566 LRQAYESSTAKVS

-619 LLREWEDNHEKPGW
+619 LLREWEDNHEKTGW
-633 DFERVLGSKI
+633 DFERVLGNKI
-643 RAMMAHLSA
+643 RGEVKQCHLVNFSPPYS
-652 TCNHSHFA
+652 C
-660 RLFQKQ
+660 LLK
-666 LTQMC
+666 MC
-671 KDPIGGGVSWGDTPD
+671 KGPIGGGTSWGDTPD
-686 QDVLNMLGPD
+686 QDVLNMLGSD

-716 PCPPPSFPGCQ
+716 PCPPPSFTGCQ

-754 LELDGLTLV
+754 LELDGLTLI

-770 ETDMDEQDEKKRFT
+770 EADMDEQDEKKHFT

-807 VEQPTRDLQDTAVAL
+807 MEQPTRDLLESAVVL
-822 RNQTLPVLDILKL
+822 RNRPVLDVLKL
-835 LRRSIQ
+835 LRQSI
-841 NQRSVLT
+841 RDRRAILT
-848 IPWIVEFLSLVDHVA
+848 IPWIVEFLSLVDHIA

-876 LQIYRL
+876 LL
-882 MILSEEKEMSFLNKL
+882 MVLSEDKEMSFLNKL
-897 LILAVLGW
+897 LILAILGW
-905 LFQVPSVPEE
+905 LFQVSLSCVPKAVPWRKTGLDCSPAYGIDDCFCTF
-915 LFFATDVRQEG
+915 LFT
-926 LVMDTV
+926 
-932 TSAQALDSVPLVDQQ
+932 
-947 LLYTCCPYLGELRK
+947 GELRK

-966 VAGSGVKNGGFMRKI
+966 VAGSGAKNGGFVRKI

-986 ETLAPKT
+986 ESLAPKP
-993 SITQRKLQVE
+993 SVTQRKLQAE

-1052 DKVKEEDANHDKLLE
+1052 DKVKEEDAHHDKLLE
-1067 EVCSHLYDEGAQALI
+1067 EVCTHLYEEGAQALI
-1082 KGREFCKK
+1082 RGREFCRK

-1105 AAVLSSAEDIAV
+1105 AAVLNSAEDIAV

-1140 KATFNKMLKVPG
+1140 KATFNRMLKMPG
-1152 LPLPNE
+1152 LPLPSE
-1158 DAQELRRDCSP
+1158 DALELRRDCPP
-1169 GCLHRAPFPSQI
+1169 GCQHHAPFPSQI

-1186 DVLCVAV
+1186 VQCVLTS
-1193 GPRDEGE
+1193 
-1200 VIDPGW
+1200 W
-1206 LECLLGRLSQTL
+1206 LVLTPFLYFTSFC
-1218 RCRKFMCPTS
+1218 FMCPTS

-1243 VSGHV
+1243 VSDHV
-1248 PLSHGIKP
+1248 PLRLGLKP
-1256 PEKSSERLRVKNN
+1256 PEKSSERLQVKNN
-1269 PTCDLLK
+1269 PTYGLLK
-1276 LLLSVWKEDFG
+1276 LLLCVWKEDFG

-1296 SRKNIG
+1296 SRKNVA
-1302 YLAEAKQQEWD
+1302 YAAEVKQREWD
-1313 LFHFILRGLVECDL
+1313 LFLFMLHGLVEHDL
-1327 MKTSEIESCLRSL
+1327 MGISEIESCLHSL
-1340 EELPWPSDFLKALES
+1340 EELPWPSDFLKDLEMLS
-1355 ISGLFLSEHLVEE
+1355 RVFISEYHLEE
-1368 PRSNP
+1368 PRTNP
-1373 CDLTRQSLATDSGQT
+1373 CELARQSLGT
-1388 RDQVKWTSSSVKQ
+1388 
-1401 RDCFLV
+1401 V
-1407 TGSSLNL
+1407 TAQS
-1414 M
+1414 

>member
-1 MRGKDARG
+1 
-9 RRRRPVPRVLTW
+9 
-21 GGGPAPA
+21 
-28 RARSAPSLPV
+28 
-38 GIPRRRPA
+38 
-46 QPGPAV
+46 
-52 GCAPARRRRP
+52 
-62 RRPGMAAVLELLL
+62 EN
-75 SEEVAVGA
+75 
-83 VLRWLRRAP
+83 
-92 GQRPAEDSHIYD
+92 HIHD

-143 NSKAHKSQRTGPE
+143 NSKAHGRQRTGSE
-156 RRAGHATSSRVQLFS
+156 RRAGHTTSSRVQLFS
-171 QRTSVTS
+171 QRTSK
-178 CATDTSF
+178 
-185 SPAAASS
+185 AS
-192 GSSSF
+192 
-197 SESNLSSPCSDFP
+197 
-210 SVVSSSSPSFGYS
+210 
-223 PVLTH
+223 
-228 SEKRSAQKANLG
+228 LG
-240 SFLTAAPEALPARR
+240 TFLTATPETLPARR
-254 GRRKGSSSLSAS
+254 GRRKGSNSVSTS
-266 GRQVARDLGRSV
+266 GRQVARDLGRSL
-278 AEEEDGKSESASWSG
+278 AEEEDGKNDGVSWSG

-304 TARSL
+304 SARSP

-323 MGTASGW
+323 MSAASGW

-369 RFSAGSSP
+369 RFSSASSL
-377 EAFNIVQEGNQTS
+377 EAFTTVQEGNLTS
-390 VLSSSLQEERE
+390 VISNSLQEERE

-407 CKLLYQASSAG
+407 YRMSL
-418 ISPDPGTP
+418 DPGTP
-426 TKPAYTRSASL
+426 TKPSYTRSASL

-444 TCADPAK
+444 TCANPSK

-485 QLLTSKGTSA
+485 QLLTSKGTSTA
-495 SEEEES
+495 EDGDS
-501 DLEVNEGSKDA
+501 DVEANERNEDA

-528 VQVLDYQYEIISHL
+528 VQVLDYQYEVISHL
-542 EKGTLKFLAEN
+542 EKGMLKLLAEN
-553 ERIACFSPTLHER
+553 ERIASFSPTLHER
-566 LKQAYENSTAKVS
+566 LRQAYESSTAKVS

-619 LLREWEDNHEKPGW
+619 LLREWEDNHEKTGW
-633 DFERVLGSKI
+633 DFERVLGNKI

-666 LTQMC
+666 LIQMC
-671 KDPIGGGVSWGDTPD
+671 KGPVGGGASWGDTPD
-686 QDVLNMLGPD
+686 QDVLNMLGSD

-744 HLVDSLCLKI
+744 HLMDSLCLKI
-754 LELDGLTLV
+754 LELNGLTLV

-770 ETDMDEQDEKKRFT
+770 EADMDEQDEKKRFT

-807 VEQPTRDLQDTAVAL
+807 VEQPTRDLLDSAVVL
-822 RNQTLPVLDILKL
+822 RNQTLPVLDVLKL
-835 LRRSIQ
+835 LRQSIQDQRSI
-841 NQRSVLT
+841 LT
-848 IPWIVEFLSLVDHVA
+848 IPWIVEYLSLVDHIA

-876 LQIYRL
+876 LQVYRL
-882 MILSEEKEMSFLNKL
+882 MVLSEDKEMSFLNKL

-915 LFFATDVRQEG
+915 LFFTTDVKQEG
-926 LVMDTV
+926 LMMDTV

-966 VAGSGVKNGGFMRKI
+966 VAGSGAKNGGFIRKI

-986 ETLAPKT
+986 ESLAPKA

-1045 RAEVMLQ
+1045 RAEAMLQ

-1067 EVCSHLYDEGAQALI
+1067 EVCAHLYEEGTQALI

-1140 KATFNKMLKVPG
+1140 KATFNRMLKVPG
-1152 LPLPNE
+1152 LHLPGE
-1158 DAQELRRDCSP
+1158 DSLELRRDCPP
-1169 GCLHRAPFPSQI
+1169 GCQHCAPFPSQI

-1193 GPRDEGE
+1193 GPRDESE
-1200 VIDPGW
+1200 VIDCIW

-1243 VSGHV
+1243 VSDRV
-1248 PLSHGIKP
+1248 PLSFRNKS
-1256 PEKSSERLRVKNN
+1256 PEKSSERLRVKNS
-1269 PTCDLLK
+1269 PTYGLLK

-1287 TPVPVQLMF
+1287 TPVPVQLIF
-1296 SRKNIG
+1296 SKKNIG
-1302 YLAEAKQQEWD
+1302 YLAEVKQRED
-1313 LFHFILRGLVECDL
+1313 LFLFMLHILVEHEL
-1327 MKTSEIESCLRSL
+1327 MRTSEIASYLHSL
-1340 EELPWPSDFLKALES
+1340 EELPWPSDFLKELEMLS
-1355 ISGLFLSEHLVEE
+1355 RVFISQHHIEE
-1368 PRSNP
+1368 PRTNP
-1373 CDLTRQSLATDSGQT
+1373 CELTRQSLGT
-1388 RDQVKWTSSSVKQ
+1388 
-1401 RDCFLV
+1401 V
-1407 TGSSLNL
+1407 TAQS
-1414 M
+1414 

>member
-1 MRGKDARG
+1 
-9 RRRRPVPRVLTW
+9 
-21 GGGPAPA
+21 
-28 RARSAPSLPV
+28 
-38 GIPRRRPA
+38 
-46 QPGPAV
+46 
-52 GCAPARRRRP
+52 
-62 RRPGMAAVLELLL
+62 EN
-75 SEEVAVGA
+75 
-83 VLRWLRRAP
+83 
-92 GQRPAEDSHIYD
+92 HIHD
-104 KLVSL
+104 KLVPL

-129 QILTNGPSTPAKTP
+129 QVLTNGPSTPAKTP
-143 NSKAHKSQRTGPE
+143 NSKAHGSQRTGSE

-171 QRTSVTS
+171 QRT
-178 CATDTSF
+178 
-185 SPAAASS
+185 
-192 GSSSF
+192 
-197 SESNLSSPCSDFP
+197 
-210 SVVSSSSPSFGYS
+210 
-223 PVLTH
+223 
-228 SEKRSAQKANLG
+228 R
-240 SFLTAAPEALPARR
+240 SFLTATPEALPARR
-254 GRRKGSSSLSAS
+254 GRRKGNSSVSAS
-266 GRQVARDLGRSV
+266 GRQVARDLGRSL
-278 AEEEDGKSESASWSG
+278 AEEEDGKNDGVSWSG

-304 TARSL
+304 SARSP

-323 MGTASGW
+323 MGAACGW

-361 PVSQSPAA
+361 PVSHSPAA
-369 RFSAGSSP
+369 RFSSGSNL
-377 EAFNIVQEGNQTS
+377 ETFTTVQEGNLTS
-390 VLSSSLQEERE
+390 VISNSLQEERE

-407 CKLLYQASSAG
+407 YR
-418 ISPDPGTP
+418 ISLDPGTP
-426 TKPAYTRSASL
+426 TKPSYTRSASL
-437 PAESHLV
+437 PA
-444 TCADPAK
+444 

-485 QLLTSKGTSA
+485 QLLTSKGTST
-495 SEEEES
+495 EEDGDS
-501 DLEVNEGSKDA
+501 DLEVNETSKDA

-528 VQVLDYQYEIISHL
+528 VQVLDYQYEIISRL
-542 EKGTLKFLAEN
+542 EKGTLKLLAEN
-553 ERIACFSPTLHER
+553 ERIASFSPILHER
-566 LKQAYENSTAKVS
+566 LRQAYEGSTAKVS

-619 LLREWEDNHEKPGW
+619 LLREWEDNHEKTGW
-633 DFERVLGSKI
+633 DFERVLGNKI

-666 LTQMC
+666 LIQMC
-671 KDPIGGGVSWGDTPD
+671 KGPTGGGGASWGDTPD
-686 QDVLNMLGPD
+686 QDVLNMLGSD

-744 HLVDSLCLKI
+744 HLMDSLCLKI

-770 ETDMDEQDEKKRFT
+770 EADMGEQDEKKRFA

-807 VEQPTRDLQDTAVAL
+807 VEQPTRDLQDSAVAL
-822 RNQTLPVLDILKL
+822 RNQTLPVLDVLKL
-835 LRRSIQ
+835 LRQSIRDQRSI
-841 NQRSVLT
+841 LT
-848 IPWIVEFLSLVDHVA
+848 IPWVVEYLSHVDHIA

-876 LQIYRL
+876 LRVYRL
-882 MILSEEKEMSFLNKL
+882 MVLSEDKEMSFLNKL

-915 LFFATDVRQEG
+915 LFFTTDVRQEG
-926 LVMDTV
+926 LMMDTV

-966 VAGSGVKNGGFMRKI
+966 VAGSGAKNGGLIRKI

-986 ETLAPKT
+986 ESLAPKA
-993 SITQRKLQVE
+993 SVTQRKLQVE

-1052 DKVKEEDANHDKLLE
+1052 DKVKEDANHDKLLE
-1067 EVCSHLYDEGAQALI
+1067 EVCAHLYEEGAQALI

-1129 ANIAALIKREV
+1129 ANMAALIKREV
-1140 KATFNKMLKVPG
+1140 KATFNRMLKVPG
-1152 LPLPNE
+1152 LPLPGE
-1158 DAQELRRDCSP
+1158 DALELRRDCPP
-1169 GCLHRAPFPSQI
+1169 GCQHCAPFPSQI

-1200 VIDPGW
+1200 VIDYVW

-1243 VSGHV
+1243 VSDCV
-1248 PLSHGIKP
+1248 PLSLGTEY
-1256 PEKSSERLRVKNN
+1256 PEKSSERLRVKNG
-1269 PTCDLLK
+1269 PTYGLLK

-1287 TPVPVQLMF
+1287 TPVPVQLIF
-1296 SRKNIG
+1296 SKKNIG
-1302 YLAEAKQQEWD
+1302 YLAEVKQREWD
-1313 LFHFILRGLVECDL
+1313 LFLFMLHGLVEHEL
-1327 MKTSEIESCLRSL
+1327 MRTTEVESCLHSL
-1340 EELPWPSDFLKALES
+1340 KELPWPSDFIKELEML
-1355 ISGLFLSEHLVEE
+1355 SGVFISEHHIEE
-1368 PRSNP
+1368 PRTNP
-1373 CDLTRQSLATDSGQT
+1373 CELTRQSVGTVRAQS
-1388 RDQVKWTSSSVKQ
+1388 
-1401 RDCFLV
+1401 
-1407 TGSSLNL
+1407 
-1414 M
+1414 

>member
-1 MRGKDARG
+1 
-9 RRRRPVPRVLTW
+9 
-21 GGGPAPA
+21 
-28 RARSAPSLPV
+28 
-38 GIPRRRPA
+38 
-46 QPGPAV
+46 
-52 GCAPARRRRP
+52 
-62 RRPGMAAVLELLL
+62 EN
-75 SEEVAVGA
+75 
-83 VLRWLRRAP
+83 
-92 GQRPAEDSHIYD
+92 HIHD

-129 QILTNGPSTPAKTP
+129 QILTNGPPTPAKTP
-143 NSKAHKSQRTGPE
+143 NSKVHGSQRTGSE

-171 QRTSVTS
+171 QRTSK
-178 CATDTSF
+178 
-185 SPAAASS
+185 AS
-192 GSSSF
+192 
-197 SESNLSSPCSDFP
+197 
-210 SVVSSSSPSFGYS
+210 
-223 PVLTH
+223 
-228 SEKRSAQKANLG
+228 LG
-240 SFLTAAPEALPARR
+240 SFLTATPEALPVRR
-254 GRRKGSSSLSAS
+254 GRRKGSSSVGAS
-266 GRQVARDLGRSV
+266 GRQVARDLGRSL
-278 AEEEDGKSESASWSG
+278 AEEEDGKSDSGSWSG
-293 GRRKRSEVPLV
+293 GRRKRIEVPLV
-304 TARSL
+304 SARSP

-323 MGTASGW
+323 MGAASGW

-354 KMCFTST
+354 KTCFTST
-361 PVSQSPAA
+361 PVSRSPA
-369 RFSAGSSP
+369 SSL
-377 EAFNIVQEGNQTS
+377 EAFAAVQEGNHSS
-390 VLSSSLQEERE
+390 VISNSLQEERE

-407 CKLLYQASSAG
+407 YS
-418 ISPDPGTP
+418 ISFDPCTP
-426 TKPAYTRSASL
+426 TKPSYTRSASL

-444 TCADPAK
+444 TCANPAK

-485 QLLTSKGTSA
+485 QLLTSKGTSTA
-495 SEEEES
+495 EDGDSDPESSERNR
-501 DLEVNEGSKDA
+501 DV
-512 SGRQHFRSVH
+512 SGRQHFESVH

-542 EKGTLKFLAEN
+542 EKGMLKLLAEN
-553 ERIACFSPTLHER
+553 ERIALFSPTLHKR
-566 LKQAYENSTAKVS
+566 LRLAYESSTAKVS

-619 LLREWEDNHEKPGW
+619 LLREWEDNHEKTGW
-633 DFERVLGSKI
+633 DFERVLGNKI

-666 LTQMC
+666 LIQMC
-671 KDPIGGGVSWGDTPD
+671 KGPIGGGASWGDTSD
-686 QDVLNMLGPD
+686 QDVLNMLGSD

-744 HLVDSLCLKI
+744 HLMDSLCLKI
-754 LELDGLTLV
+754 LELNGLTLV

-770 ETDMDEQDEKKRFT
+770 EADMEEQDEKKRFT
-784 VVLLSL
+784 VALLSL

-807 VEQPTRDLQDTAVAL
+807 AEQPTRDLQDSALAL

-835 LRRSIQ
+835 LRQSIRDQRSI
-841 NQRSVLT
+841 LT
-848 IPWIVEFLSLVDHVA
+848 IPWIVEYLSLVDHIA
-863 PFLDYYRKVFCLL
+863 PFLDYYRKVFGLL
-876 LQIYRL
+876 LQVYRL
-882 MILSEEKEMSFLNKL
+882 MVLSEDKEMSFLNKL

-915 LFFATDVRQEG
+915 LFFTADDRQERF
-926 LVMDTV
+926 VMDTV
-932 TSAQALDSVPLVDQQ
+932 TSAQALDFVPLVDQQ

-966 VAGSGVKNGGFMRKI
+966 VAGSGGKNGGFMRKI

-986 ETLAPKT
+986 ESLAPKA
-993 SITQRKLQVE
+993 SVTQQKLQVD

-1045 RAEVMLQ
+1045 RAEAMLQ
-1052 DKVKEEDANHDKLLE
+1052 DKVKEDDVNHDKLLE
-1067 EVCSHLYDEGAQALI
+1067 EVCTHLYEEGAQALI

-1105 AAVLSSAEDIAV
+1105 AAVLSSAENIAV

-1122 KACGWLS
+1122 RACGWLS

-1140 KATFNKMLKVPG
+1140 KATFNRMLKVPG
-1152 LPLPNE
+1152 FPLPGE
-1158 DAQELRRDCSP
+1158 DALELRRDCP
-1169 GCLHRAPFPSQI
+1169 AGCQHCAPFPSQI

-1193 GPRDEGE
+1193 GPREEGE
-1200 VIDPGW
+1200 VVDYVW

-1218 RCRKFMCPTS
+1218 RCRKFICPTS

-1243 VSGHV
+1243 VSDRV
-1248 PLSHGIKP
+1248 PLSLGIKS
-1256 PEKSSERLRVKNN
+1256 PEKSPEKLRVKNN

-1276 LLLSVWKEDFG
+1276 LLFSIWKEDFG
-1287 TPVPVQLMF
+1287 TSVPVQLIL
-1296 SRKNIG
+1296 SKKNMG
-1302 YLAEAKQQEWD
+1302 YLAEAKQREWD
-1313 LFHFILRGLVECDL
+1313 LFLFLLHGLIEHEL
-1327 MKTSEIESCLRSL
+1327 MRTSEIQSCLHVL
-1340 EELPWPSDFLKALES
+1340 EELPWPSDFVKDLKRLS
-1355 ISGLFLSEHLVEE
+1355 RVFVSEHQMEE
-1368 PRSNP
+1368 PRTNP
-1373 CDLTRQSLATDSGQT
+1373 CKLTRQSLAT
-1388 RDQVKWTSSSVKQ
+1388 
-1401 RDCFLV
+1401 V
-1407 TGSSLNL
+1407 TTQS
-1414 M
+1414 

>member
-1 MRGKDARG
+1 
-9 RRRRPVPRVLTW
+9 
-21 GGGPAPA
+21 
-28 RARSAPSLPV
+28 
-38 GIPRRRPA
+38 
-46 QPGPAV
+46 
-52 GCAPARRRRP
+52 
-62 RRPGMAAVLELLL
+62 EN
-75 SEEVAVGA
+75 
-83 VLRWLRRAP
+83 
-92 GQRPAEDSHIYD
+92 HIHD
-104 KLVSL
+104 KLESL

-143 NSKAHKSQRTGPE
+143 NSKARGSQRTGSE

-171 QRTSVTS
+171 QRTS
-178 CATDTSF
+178 
-185 SPAAASS
+185 AS
-192 GSSSF
+192 
-197 SESNLSSPCSDFP
+197 
-210 SVVSSSSPSFGYS
+210 
-223 PVLTH
+223 
-228 SEKRSAQKANLG
+228 LG
-240 SFLTAAPEALPARR
+240 SFLTATPEALPARR
-254 GRRKGSSSLSAS
+254 GRRKGSSSVSAS
-266 GRQVARDLGRSV
+266 GRQVARDLGRSL
-278 AEEEDGKSESASWSG
+278 AEGEDGKNDSVSWSG
-293 GRRKRSEVPLV
+293 GRRKRGEVPLV
-304 TARSL
+304 STRSP
-309 PSQLNLNNLEEFPP
+309 PSQLNLNNLEDFPP
-323 MGTASGW
+323 MGAASGW

-369 RFSAGSSP
+369 RFSSGSSL
-377 EAFNIVQEGNQTS
+377 EAFTAVQEGNLTS
-390 VLSSSLQEERE
+390 VISNSLQEERE

-407 CKLLYQASSAG
+407 YR
-418 ISPDPGTP
+418 ISLDPATP
-426 TKPAYTRSASL
+426 TKPNYTRSASL

-444 TCADPAK
+444 TCASPTK

-495 SEEEES
+495 TEDGDS
-501 DLEVNEGSKDA
+501 DLEVNESNA

-528 VQVLDYQYEIISHL
+528 VQVLDYQYEIISRL
-542 EKGTLKFLAEN
+542 EKGTLKLLAEN
-553 ERIACFSPTLHER
+553 ERIASFSPTLHER
-566 LKQAYENSTAKVS
+566 LRKAYESSTAKVS

-619 LLREWEDNHEKPGW
+619 LLREWEDNHEKTGW
-633 DFERVLGSKI
+633 DFERVLGNKI

-666 LTQMC
+666 LIQMC
-671 KDPIGGGVSWGDTPD
+671 KSPIGGGASWGDTPD
-686 QDVLNMLGPD
+686 QDVLNMLGSD

-744 HLVDSLCLKI
+744 HLMDSLCLKI
-754 LELDGLTLV
+754 LELDCLTLV

-770 ETDMDEQDEKKRFT
+770 EADMDEQDEKKRFT

-807 VEQPTRDLQDTAVAL
+807 VEQPTRDLQDSAVAL
-822 RNQTLPVLDILKL
+822 RNKTLPVLDVLKL
-835 LRRSIQ
+835 LRQSIRAQRSI
-841 NQRSVLT
+841 LT
-848 IPWIVEFLSLVDHVA
+848 IPWIVEYLSLVDHIA

-882 MILSEEKEMSFLNKL
+882 MVLSEDKEMSFLNKL

-915 LFFATDVRQEG
+915 LFFTADVRQDG

-966 VAGSGVKNGGFMRKI
+966 VAGSGAKNGGFVRKI

-986 ETLAPKT
+986 ESLAPKA
-993 SITQRKLQVE
+993 SVTQRKLQVE

-1052 DKVKEEDANHDKLLE
+1052 DKVKEEVANHDKLLE
-1067 EVCSHLYDEGAQALI
+1067 EVCTHLYEEGAQALI

-1140 KATFNKMLKVPG
+1140 KATFNRMLKVPG
-1152 LPLPNE
+1152 LPLPGE
-1158 DAQELRRDCSP
+1158 DALELKRDCP
-1169 GCLHRAPFPSQI
+1169 TGCQHCAPFPSQI

-1200 VIDPGW
+1200 VIDYIW

-1243 VSGHV
+1243 VSDRV
-1248 PLSHGIKP
+1248 PLSFGIKSS
-1256 PEKSSERLRVKNN
+1256 KGSSERLCIKNN
-1269 PTCDLLK
+1269 PTYGLLK

-1287 TPVPVQLMF
+1287 TPVPVQLML
-1296 SRKNIG
+1296 SKKNVG
-1302 YLAEAKQQEWD
+1302 YLAEVKQREWD
-1313 LFHFILRGLVECDL
+1313 LFLFVLHGLVEHEL
-1327 MKTSEIESCLRSL
+1327 MRTSEIQSCLHSL
-1340 EELPWPSDFLKALES
+1340 KELHWPSDFLKELEMLS
-1355 ISGLFLSEHLVEE
+1355 SLFVAEHHREE
-1368 PRSNP
+1368 PRTNR
-1373 CDLTRQSLATDSGQT
+1373 CELARQSLGT
-1388 RDQVKWTSSSVKQ
+1388 
-1401 RDCFLV
+1401 V
-1407 TGSSLNL
+1407 TAQS
-1414 M
+1414 